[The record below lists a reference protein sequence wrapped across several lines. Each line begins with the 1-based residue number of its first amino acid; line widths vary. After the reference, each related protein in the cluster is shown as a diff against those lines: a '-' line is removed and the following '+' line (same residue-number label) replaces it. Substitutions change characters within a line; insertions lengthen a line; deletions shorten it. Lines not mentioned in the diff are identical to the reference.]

1 MARIALAIYHFLER
15 NKLLMYVLLFVS
27 FAAFI
32 YEGTKMTYE
41 EDITRLLPQPKN
53 EGGEDLVF
61 SNLKVKDKIY
71 LVFKPTSDS
80 VDYQTLAERCDEY
93 MDTLTTRDSSNK
105 YIADLLYKI
114 DNTVMMGAMD
124 YLSKSLPTYLE
135 YDDYVAIDSLL
146 APEAVKASME
156 RNAAMVYSP
165 MMGLSELVAR
175 DPLGM
180 KDVLLSKVG
189 KMKEGLGGSY
199 AMINQHFYTPDSA
212 LCVAFMSPGFASTDS
227 KKSAKLVTEME
238 DAIKEFASLH
248 PDVDIYYHGA
258 PVQSVYNSRQTKK
271 DLGGTLSIS
280 MVFICIVIW
289 FCFKNWDTL
298 PMLLLPVVYG
308 AFFALATLHM
318 YQGSMSLLALGIG
331 GVVLGVALSY
341 CLHVLVH
348 YKYVSD
354 PETVIKDQTT
364 PVILGCLTTIGAFMS
379 LMFTEASLLR
389 DFGKF
394 ASLALVGTT
403 FFSLVFLPHFFN
415 VNRNKKNEKAF
426 KKLEEINSYPFEK
439 KMWLIISI
447 FVISIICVFAK
458 NYVDFDTDLKNIG
471 YNEPRVL
478 ESQELLAEHSTKEY
492 RTIYYATIDEDL
504 DSALTFNK
512 TLYAELEN
520 QKTNKKVSSYGNT
533 ASLFITRAE
542 QLRRI
547 ETWNN
552 FWYGK
557 EKRAEKLNALMA
569 AECPKYGFS
578 MDFFQPFWGMLNTQY
593 EPTSLFESDAFPSG
607 LKSNMIEKTDG
618 KYILFTPVQL
628 KPSDKNEVTDRIVET
643 EVSGARRFVIID
655 PFYYTNALVE
665 IMNNDFTVALMISSI
680 FVFLVL
686 LFSFRSTTL
695 AAIGFVPMQLSWYIV
710 LGIMAILGIKFN
722 LVNIVISTFIYGI
735 GVDYSI
741 FIMDG
746 LLSNFRT
753 KKQLLVYH
761 KTAILFSAFVLIVG
775 ISSLLFATH
784 PAMKSIG
791 FATLVGMSAT
801 VIIAYSLQP
810 FLFYWFIKRP
820 TRNGRAPLTAYNLL
834 HPKSFFR
841 PNGMNDNQKL
851 INNYEYKGIEVERG
865 LKEELK
871 ATSFYKLFLKDVF
884 GTANV
889 LNYGSGAA
897 YLSYWYIL
905 KNESVNVF
913 SFDDDKDDLLTIAS
927 FCYLRNPR
935 MTFSTEID
943 DLASLPRNVENG
955 SFETDAPNNRFTTV
969 IINRSMPNSDTDM
982 LEIAKEA
989 NTVYIRKSVIDR
1001 FETSIIALDF
1011 DKSAEDDVFACYVKN
1026 NNHPKRYKL
1035 NN

>member
-1 MARIALAIYHFLER
+1 
-15 NKLLMYVLLFVS
+15 
-27 FAAFI
+27 
-32 YEGTKMTYE
+32 MTYE

-53 EGGEDLVF
+53 EHGENVVF

-71 LVFKPTSDS
+71 LVFKPNSDS
-80 VDYQTLAERCDEY
+80 IDHETLAARCDEY
-93 MDTLTTRDSSNK
+93 MDSLIVRDSANK
-105 YIADLLYKI
+105 YIADILYKI
-114 DNTVMMGAMD
+114 DNNVMMGAME
-124 YLSKSLPTYLE
+124 YLSKSLPIYLE
-135 YDDYVAIDSLL
+135 DEDYKAIDSLL
-146 APEAVKASME
+146 TPEAVKASME
-156 RNAAMVYSP
+156 RNAALVYSP
-165 MMGLSELVAR
+165 MMGLSDLVAR

-180 KDVLLSKVG
+180 KDVLLGKVD

-199 AMINQHFYTPDSA
+199 SMINQHFFTPDSA
-212 LCVAFMSPGFASTDS
+212 LCIAFMSPGFASTDS

-238 DAIKEFASLH
+238 DVIKDFVELH

-271 DLGGTLSIS
+271 DLAYTLSVS
-280 MVFICIVIW
+280 MIFICIVIC

-308 AFFALATLHM
+308 AFFSLATLHM

-403 FFSLVFLPHFFN
+403 FFSLVFLPHFFS

-439 KMWLIISI
+439 KTWLIISI
-447 FVISIICVFAK
+447 LVVSIICLFTKSLVE
-458 NYVDFDTDLKNIG
+458 FDTDLKNIG

-533 ASLFITRAE
+533 ASLFITTKE
-542 QLRRI
+542 QVRRI
-547 ETWNN
+547 EKWND

-557 EKRAEKLNALMA
+557 EKRAEKLNTMMA
-569 AECPKYGFS
+569 AECPQYGFS
-578 MDFFQPFWGMLNTQY
+578 MDFFQPFWGMLNAHY
-593 EPTSLFESDAFPSG
+593 EPTSLFESNAFPSS

-643 EVSGARRFVIID
+643 EVSGARRFIIID

-665 IMNNDFTVALMISSI
+665 IMNNDFNVALFISSI

-686 LFSFRSTTL
+686 LISFRSTTL
-695 AAIGFVPMQLSWYIV
+695 ALIGFIPMSLSWYIV
-710 LGIMAILGIKFN
+710 LGIMGILGIKFN

-791 FATLVGMSAT
+791 FSTLVGMSAT

-810 FLFYWFIKRP
+810 FLFYWFIKRR
-820 TRNGRAPLTAYNLL
+820 TRKGLAPVTLYNLM

-841 PNGMNDNQKL
+841 PNGMNDTQKL
-851 INNYEYKGIEVERG
+851 RNNYEYKGIDVEQG
-865 LKEELK
+865 LKDELI
-871 ATSFYKLFLKDVF
+871 ATTHYKLFLRDVF
-884 GTANV
+884 AAENV
-889 LNYGSGAA
+889 LNYGCGAA
-897 YLSYWYIL
+897 YLSYWFIL
-905 KNESVNVF
+905 KNDIVKVF

-927 FCYLRNPR
+927 FCYLRNSR
-935 MTFSTEID
+935 MTFSAEID
-943 DLASLPRNVENG
+943 DLATVPRNVENG
-955 SFETDAPNNRFTTV
+955 SFETDTPDNRFSIV
-969 IINRSMPNSDTDM
+969 IINRSLPNTDADM
-982 LEIAKEA
+982 LEIASKA
-989 NTVYIRKSVIDR
+989 KIIYVRKDVLDTFASSVSNLGFIQ
-1001 FETSIIALDF
+1001 T
-1011 DKSAEDDVFACYVKN
+1011 AEDDVFVRYEKN
-1026 NNHPKRYKL
+1026 
-1035 NN
+1035 

>member
-1 MARIALAIYHFLER
+1 MASIALAIYRFLER
-15 NKLLMYVLLFVS
+15 NRLLMYVLLFVS
-27 FAAFI
+27 FAFFF

-53 EGGEDLVF
+53 EHGENVVF

-71 LVFKPTSDS
+71 LVFKPNSDS
-80 VDYQTLAERCDEY
+80 IDHETLAARCDEY
-93 MDTLTTRDSSNK
+93 MDSLIVRDSANK
-105 YIADLLYKI
+105 YIADILYKI
-114 DNTVMMGAMD
+114 DNNVMMGAME
-124 YLSKSLPTYLE
+124 YLSKSLPIYLE
-135 YDDYVAIDSLL
+135 DEDYKAIDSLL
-146 APEAVKASME
+146 TPEAVKASME
-156 RNAAMVYSP
+156 RNAALVYSP
-165 MMGLSELVAR
+165 MMGLSDLVAR

-180 KDVLLSKVG
+180 KDVLLGKVD

-199 AMINQHFYTPDSA
+199 SMINQHFFTPDSA
-212 LCVAFMSPGFASTDS
+212 LCIAFMSPGFASTDS

-238 DAIKEFASLH
+238 DVIKDFVELH

-271 DLGGTLSIS
+271 DLAYTLSVS
-280 MVFICIVIW
+280 MIFICIVIC

-308 AFFALATLHM
+308 AFFSLATLHM

-403 FFSLVFLPHFFN
+403 FFSLVFLPHFFS

-439 KMWLIISI
+439 KTWLIISI
-447 FVISIICVFAK
+447 LVVSIICLFTKSLVE
-458 NYVDFDTDLKNIG
+458 FDTDLKNIG

-478 ESQELLAEHSTKEY
+478 ESQELLADHSTKEY
-492 RTIYYATIDEDL
+492 RTVYYATIDEDL

-533 ASLFITRAE
+533 ASLFVTTKD
-542 QLRRI
+542 QVRRI
-547 ETWNN
+547 EKWND

-557 EKRAEKLNALMA
+557 DRRAEKLNKMMA
-569 AECPKYGFS
+569 AECPQYGFS
-578 MDFFQPFWGMLNTQY
+578 MDFFQPFWGMLNTHY
-593 EPTSLFESDAFPSG
+593 EPTSLFESNAFPSS

-643 EVSGARRFVIID
+643 EVSGARRFIIID

-665 IMNNDFTVALMISSI
+665 IMNNDFNVALFISSI

-686 LFSFRSTTL
+686 LISFRSTTL
-695 AAIGFVPMQLSWYIV
+695 ALIGFIPMSLSWYIV
-710 LGIMAILGIKFN
+710 LGIMGILEIKFN

-791 FATLVGMSAT
+791 FSTLVGMSAT

-810 FLFYWFIKRP
+810 FLFYWFIKRR
-820 TRNGRAPLTAYNLL
+820 TRKGLAPVTLYNLM

-841 PNGMNDNQKL
+841 PNGMNDSQKL
-851 INNYEYKGIEVERG
+851 RNNYEYKGISVEQG
-865 LKEELK
+865 LKDELV
-871 ATSFYKLFLKDVF
+871 ATTHYKLFLRDVF
-884 GTANV
+884 AAENV
-889 LNYGSGAA
+889 LNYGCGAA
-897 YLSYWYIL
+897 YLSYWFIL
-905 KNESVNVF
+905 KNDIVKVF
-913 SFDDDKDDLLTIAS
+913 SFDDDNDDLLTIAS

-943 DLASLPRNVENG
+943 DLATVPRNVENG
-955 SFETDAPNNRFTTV
+955 SFEFDKPDNRFSIV
-969 IINRSMPNSDTDM
+969 IINRSLPNTDADM
-982 LEIAKEA
+982 LEIASKA
-989 NTVYIRKSVIDR
+989 KIIYVRKSV
-1001 FETSIIALDF
+1001 LDTF
-1011 DKSAEDDVFACYVKN
+1011 ASSVSNLGFIQTAEDDVFVRYEKN
-1026 NNHPKRYKL
+1026 
-1035 NN
+1035 

>member
-1 MARIALAIYHFLER
+1 MASIALAIYRFLER
-15 NKLLMYVLLFVS
+15 NRLLMYVLLFVS
-27 FAAFI
+27 FAFFF

-53 EGGEDLVF
+53 EHGENVVF

-71 LVFKPTSDS
+71 LVFKPNSDS
-80 VDYQTLAERCDEY
+80 IDHETLAARCDEY
-93 MDTLTTRDSSNK
+93 MDSLIVRDSANK
-105 YIADLLYKI
+105 YIADILYKI
-114 DNTVMMGAMD
+114 DNNVMMGAME
-124 YLSKSLPTYLE
+124 YLSKSLPIYLE
-135 YDDYVAIDSLL
+135 DEDYKAIDSLL
-146 APEAVKASME
+146 TPEAVKASME
-156 RNAAMVYSP
+156 RNAALVYSP
-165 MMGLSELVAR
+165 MMGLSDLVAR

-180 KDVLLSKVG
+180 KDVLLGKVD

-199 AMINQHFYTPDSA
+199 SMINQHFFTPDSA
-212 LCVAFMSPGFASTDS
+212 LCIAFMSPGFASTDS

-238 DAIKEFASLH
+238 DVIKDFVELH

-271 DLGGTLSIS
+271 DLAYTLSVS
-280 MVFICIVIW
+280 MIFICIVIC

-308 AFFALATLHM
+308 AFFSLATLHM

-403 FFSLVFLPHFFN
+403 FFSLVFLPHFFS

-439 KMWLIISI
+439 KTWLIISI
-447 FVISIICVFAK
+447 LVVSIICLFTKSLVE
-458 NYVDFDTDLKNIG
+458 FDTDLKNIG

-478 ESQELLAEHSTKEY
+478 ESQELLADHSTKEY
-492 RTIYYATIDEDL
+492 RTVYYATIDEDL

-533 ASLFITRAE
+533 ASLFVTTKD
-542 QLRRI
+542 QVRRI
-547 ETWNN
+547 EKWND

-557 EKRAEKLNALMA
+557 DRRAEKLNKMMA
-569 AECPKYGFS
+569 AECPQYGFS
-578 MDFFQPFWGMLNTQY
+578 MDFFQPFWGMLNTHY
-593 EPTSLFESDAFPSG
+593 EPTSLFESNAFPSS

-628 KPSDKNEVTDRIVET
+628 KPDDKNEVTDRIVET
-643 EVSGARRFVIID
+643 EVSGARRFIIID

-665 IMNNDFTVALMISSI
+665 IMNNDFNVALFISSI

-686 LFSFRSTTL
+686 LISFRSTTL
-695 AAIGFVPMQLSWYIV
+695 ALIGFIPMSLSWYIV
-710 LGIMAILGIKFN
+710 LGIMGILEIKFN

-791 FATLVGMSAT
+791 FSTLVGMSAT

-810 FLFYWFIKRP
+810 FLFYWFIKRR
-820 TRNGRAPLTAYNLL
+820 TRKGLAPVTLYNLM

-841 PNGMNDNQKL
+841 PNGMNDSQKL
-851 INNYEYKGIEVERG
+851 RNNYEYKGISVEQG
-865 LKEELK
+865 LKDELV
-871 ATSFYKLFLKDVF
+871 ATTHYKLFLRDVF
-884 GTANV
+884 AAENV
-889 LNYGSGAA
+889 LNYGCGAA
-897 YLSYWYIL
+897 YLSYWFIL
-905 KNESVNVF
+905 KNDIVKVF

-943 DLASLPRNVENG
+943 DLATVPRNVENG
-955 SFETDAPNNRFTTV
+955 SFEFDKPDNRFSIV
-969 IINRSMPNSDTDM
+969 IINRSLPNTDADM
-982 LEIAKEA
+982 LEIASKA
-989 NTVYIRKSVIDR
+989 KIIYVRKDVLDTFASSVSNLGFIQ
-1001 FETSIIALDF
+1001 T
-1011 DKSAEDDVFACYVKN
+1011 AEDDVFVRYEKN
-1026 NNHPKRYKL
+1026 
-1035 NN
+1035 

>member
-1 MARIALAIYHFLER
+1 
-15 NKLLMYVLLFVS
+15 
-27 FAAFI
+27 
-32 YEGTKMTYE
+32 MTYE

-53 EGGEDLVF
+53 ENGENLVF

-71 LVFKPTSDS
+71 LLFQPKADS
-80 VDYQTLAERCDEY
+80 VGVERMSELCDEY
-93 MDTLTTRDSSNK
+93 MQSLLDRDSSTH
-105 YIADLLYKI
+105 YIADALYKV
-114 DNTVMMGAMD
+114 DQSVMMGAVD
-124 YLSKSLPTYLE
+124 YLTQSLPVYLE
-135 YDDYVAIDSLL
+135 DEDYESIENLIE
-146 APEAVKASME
+146 PESVRASMQ
-156 RNAAMVYSP
+156 RNQEMVYSP
-165 MMGLSELVAR
+165 MGMMMMDLVSR

-180 KDVLLSKVG
+180 KDVLIGKVG

-199 AMINQHFYTPDSA
+199 TMINQHFYTPDSA
-212 LCVAFMSPGFASTDS
+212 LCVGFLSPGFASTDS
-227 KKSAKLVTEME
+227 KKSTKLISMME
-238 DAIKEFASLH
+238 DAINDFLEIH
-248 PDVDIYYHGA
+248 PEVDVYYHGA

-271 DLGGTLSIS
+271 DLAGTLSVS
-280 MVFICIVIW
+280 MIFICIAIW

-298 PMLLLPVVYG
+298 PMLLMPVLYG
-308 AFFALATLHM
+308 TFFALAVL
-318 YQGSMSLLALGIG
+318 YLWQGTMSLLALGIG

-403 FFSLVFLPHFFN
+403 FFSLVFLPHFFS

-426 KKLEEINSYPFEK
+426 KKLEAFNSYPFEK
-439 KMWLIISI
+439 KMWLIFSI
-447 FVISIICVFAK
+447 IVISIICLFTKSLVE
-458 NYVDFDTDLKNIG
+458 FDTDLKNIG

-478 ESQELLAEHSTKEY
+478 ESQKILADHSTKEY
-492 RTIYYATIDEDL
+492 RTIYYATIDENL
-504 DSALTFNK
+504 DSALTFNN

-520 QKTNKKVSSYGNT
+520 QKSNKKVASYGT
-533 ASLFITRAE
+533 TSSLFIPTDV
-542 QLRRI
+542 QLKRI
-547 ETWNN
+547 EKWNK
-552 FWYGK
+552 FWNGK
-557 EKRAEKLNALMA
+557 EKRAEKLKATMA
-569 AECPKYGFS
+569 AECVKYDFT
-578 MDFFQPFWGMLNTQY
+578 MDLFQPFLDMLDKQF
-593 EPTSLFESDAFPSG
+593 EPTSLYEADVLPSG
-607 LKSNMIEKTDG
+607 LKSNMVEYTDG

-628 KPSDKNEVTDRIVET
+628 KLEDKNFVTDRIVET
-643 EVSGARRFVIID
+643 EVAGARRFVIID

-665 IMNNDFTVALMISSI
+665 IMNNDFDIALFISSI

-686 LFSFRSTTL
+686 LVSFRSTTL
-695 AAIGFVPMQLSWYIV
+695 ALIGFLPMTLSWYIV
-710 LGIMAILGIKFN
+710 LGVMAILGVKFN

-753 KKQLLVYH
+753 RKQLLVYH

-791 FATLVGMSAT
+791 FSTLIGMSAT

-810 FLFYWFIKRP
+810 FLFYWFIKRR
-820 TRNGRAPLTAYNLL
+820 TRKGLAPVTAYNLF

-841 PNGMNDNQKL
+841 PNGMNDAQKL
-851 INNYEYKGIEVERG
+851 INNYEYKGINVEKGLREEVE
-865 LKEELK
+865 
-871 ATSFYKLFLKDVF
+871 ATTHYKLFLRDVF
-884 GTANV
+884 GADNV
-889 LNYGSGAA
+889 LNYGCGAA
-897 YLSYWYIL
+897 YLSYWFIL
-905 KNESVNVF
+905 KNETVKVF
-913 SFDDDKDDLLTIAS
+913 SFDDDKDELLTIAS

-943 DLASLPRNVENG
+943 DLSSLPRNIENG
-955 SFETDAPNNRFTTV
+955 SFETASPDNRFSIV
-969 IINRSMPNSDTDM
+969 IINRSLPNSDADM
-982 LEIAKEA
+982 LEITKNAK
-989 NTVYIRKSVIDR
+989 VVFVRKSVLDS
-1001 FETSIIALDF
+1001 FESAVTKLGF
-1011 DKSAEDDVFACYVKN
+1011 EMTAEDDVFV
-1026 NNHPKRYKL
+1026 RYAKK
-1035 NN
+1035 

>member
-1 MARIALAIYHFLER
+1 MASIALAIYRFLER
-15 NKLLMYVLLFVS
+15 NRLLMYVLLFVS
-27 FAAFI
+27 FAFFF

-53 EGGEDLVF
+53 EHGENVVF

-71 LVFKPTSDS
+71 LVFKPNSDS
-80 VDYQTLAERCDEY
+80 IDHETLAARCDEY
-93 MDTLTTRDSSNK
+93 MDSLIVRDSANK
-105 YIADLLYKI
+105 YIADILYKI
-114 DNTVMMGAMD
+114 DNNVMMGAME
-124 YLSKSLPTYLE
+124 YLSKSLPIYLE
-135 YDDYVAIDSLL
+135 DEDYKAIDSLL
-146 APEAVKASME
+146 TPEAVKASME
-156 RNAAMVYSP
+156 RNAALVYSP
-165 MMGLSELVAR
+165 MMGLSDLVAR

-180 KDVLLSKVG
+180 KDVLLGKVD

-199 AMINQHFYTPDSA
+199 SMINQHFFTPDSA
-212 LCVAFMSPGFASTDS
+212 LCIAFMSPGFASTDS

-238 DAIKEFASLH
+238 DVIKDFVELH

-271 DLGGTLSIS
+271 DLAYTLSVS
-280 MVFICIVIW
+280 MIFICIVIC

-308 AFFALATLHM
+308 AFFSLATLHM

-403 FFSLVFLPHFFN
+403 FFSLVFLPHFFS

-439 KMWLIISI
+439 KTWLIISI
-447 FVISIICVFAK
+447 LVVSIICLFTK
-458 NYVDFDTDLKNIG
+458 SLVDFDTDLKNIG

-533 ASLFITRAE
+533 ASLFITTKE
-542 QLRRI
+542 QVRRI
-547 ETWNN
+547 EKWND

-557 EKRAEKLNALMA
+557 EKRAEKLNTMMA
-569 AECPKYGFS
+569 AECPQYGFS
-578 MDFFQPFWGMLNTQY
+578 MDFFQPFWGMLNANY
-593 EPTSLFESDAFPSG
+593 EPTSLFESNAFPSS

-643 EVSGARRFVIID
+643 EVSGARRFIIID

-665 IMNNDFTVALMISSI
+665 IMNNDFNVALFISSI

-686 LFSFRSTTL
+686 LISFRSTTL
-695 AAIGFVPMQLSWYIV
+695 ALIGFIPMSLSWYIV
-710 LGIMAILGIKFN
+710 LGIMGILGIKFN

-791 FATLVGMSAT
+791 FSTLVGMSAT

-810 FLFYWFIKRP
+810 FLFYWFIKRR
-820 TRNGRAPLTAYNLL
+820 TRKGLAPVTLYNLM

-841 PNGMNDNQKL
+841 PNGMNDTQKL
-851 INNYEYKGIEVERG
+851 RNNYEYKGIDVEQG
-865 LKEELK
+865 LKDELI
-871 ATSFYKLFLKDVF
+871 ATTHYKLFLRDVF
-884 GTANV
+884 AAENV
-889 LNYGSGAA
+889 LNYGCGAA
-897 YLSYWYIL
+897 YLSYWFIL
-905 KNESVNVF
+905 KNDIVKVF

-927 FCYLRNPR
+927 FCYLRNSR
-935 MTFSTEID
+935 MTFSAEID
-943 DLASLPRNVENG
+943 DLATVPRNVENG
-955 SFETDAPNNRFTTV
+955 SFETDTPDNRFSIV
-969 IINRSMPNSDTDM
+969 IINRSLPNTDADM
-982 LEIAKEA
+982 LEIASKA
-989 NTVYIRKSVIDR
+989 KIIYVRKDVLDTFASSVNNIG
-1001 FETSIIALDF
+1001 FIQT
-1011 DKSAEDDVFACYVKN
+1011 AEDDVFVRYEKN
-1026 NNHPKRYKL
+1026 
-1035 NN
+1035 

>member
-1 MARIALAIYHFLER
+1 MARIALAIYRFLER
-15 NKLLMYVLLFVS
+15 NRLLMYVLLFVS
-27 FAAFI
+27 FAFFF

-53 EGGEDLVF
+53 EHGENVVF

-71 LVFKPTSDS
+71 LVFKPNSDTI
-80 VDYQTLAERCDEY
+80 DHETLAARCDEY
-93 MDTLTTRDSSNK
+93 MDSLIVRDSANK
-105 YIADLLYKI
+105 YIADILYKI
-114 DNTVMMGAMD
+114 DNTVMMGAME
-124 YLSKSLPTYLE
+124 YLSKSLPIYLE
-135 YDDYVAIDSLL
+135 DEDYKAIDSLL
-146 APEAVKASME
+146 TPEAVKASME
-156 RNAAMVYSP
+156 RNAALVYSP
-165 MMGLSELVAR
+165 MMGLSDLVAR

-180 KDVLLSKVG
+180 KDVLLGKVD

-199 AMINQHFYTPDSA
+199 TMLNQHFFTPDSA
-212 LCVAFMSPGFASTDS
+212 LCIAFMSPGFASTDS

-238 DAIKEFASLH
+238 DAIKDFVELH

-271 DLGGTLSIS
+271 DLAYTLSVS
-280 MVFICIVIW
+280 MIFICIVIC

-403 FFSLVFLPHFFN
+403 FFSLVFLPHFFS

-439 KMWLIISI
+439 KTWLIISI
-447 FVISIICVFAK
+447 LVISIICLFTKSLVE
-458 NYVDFDTDLKNIG
+458 FDTDLKNIG

-492 RTIYYATIDEDL
+492 RTVYYATIDEDL

-520 QKTNKKVSSYGNT
+520 QKSNKKVSSYGNT
-533 ASLFITRAE
+533 ASLFITTKE
-542 QLRRI
+542 QVRRI
-547 ETWNN
+547 EKWND

-557 EKRAEKLNALMA
+557 EKRAEKLNVMMA
-569 AECPKYGFS
+569 AECPQYGFS
-578 MDFFQPFWGMLNTQY
+578 MDFFQPFWGMLNAHY
-593 EPTSLFESDAFPSG
+593 EPTSLFESDAFPSS

-628 KPSDKNEVTDRIVET
+628 KPSDKNEVTDRIVDT
-643 EVSGARRFVIID
+643 EVSGANRFIIID

-665 IMNNDFTVALMISSI
+665 IMNNDFNVALFISSI

-686 LFSFRSTTL
+686 LISFRSTTL
-695 AAIGFVPMQLSWYIV
+695 ALIGFIPMSLSWYIV
-710 LGIMAILGIKFN
+710 LGIMGIFGIKFN

-791 FATLVGMSAT
+791 FSTLVGMSAT

-810 FLFYWFIKRP
+810 FLFYWFIKRR
-820 TRNGRAPLTAYNLL
+820 TRKGLAPVTLYNLM

-841 PNGMNDNQKL
+841 PNGMNDTQKL
-851 INNYEYKGIEVERG
+851 RNNYEYKGIEIEQNLR
-865 LKEELK
+865 EELA
-871 ATSFYKLFLKDVF
+871 ATTHYKLFLRDVF
-884 GTANV
+884 AAENV
-889 LNYGSGAA
+889 LNYGCGAA
-897 YLSYWYIL
+897 YLSYWFIL
-905 KNESVNVF
+905 KNDIVRVF

-927 FCYLRNPR
+927 FCYLRNSR

-943 DLASLPRNVENG
+943 DLATLPRNVENG
-955 SFETDAPNNRFTTV
+955 SFETYTPDNRFSIV
-969 IINRSMPNSDTDM
+969 IINRSLPSTDADM
-982 LEIAKEA
+982 LEIASKA
-989 NTVYIRKSVIDR
+989 KIIYVRKDVLDTFASSVSNLG
-1001 FETSIIALDF
+1001 FSQT
-1011 DKSAEDDVFACYVKN
+1011 AEDDVFV
-1026 NNHPKRYKL
+1026 RYEKD
-1035 NN
+1035 

>member
-1 MARIALAIYHFLER
+1 MASIALAIYRFLER
-15 NKLLMYVLLFVS
+15 NRLLMYVLLFVS
-27 FAAFI
+27 FAFFF

-53 EGGEDLVF
+53 EHGENVVF

-71 LVFKPTSDS
+71 LVFKPNSDS
-80 VDYQTLAERCDEY
+80 IDHETLAARCDEY
-93 MDTLTTRDSSNK
+93 MDSLIVRDSANK
-105 YIADLLYKI
+105 YIADILYKI
-114 DNTVMMGAMD
+114 DNNVMMGAME
-124 YLSKSLPTYLE
+124 YLSKSLPIYLE
-135 YDDYVAIDSLL
+135 DEDYKAIDSLL
-146 APEAVKASME
+146 TPETVKASME
-156 RNAAMVYSP
+156 RNAALVYSP
-165 MMGLSELVAR
+165 MMGLSDLVAR

-180 KDVLLSKVG
+180 KDVLLGKVD

-199 AMINQHFYTPDSA
+199 SMINQHFFTPDSA
-212 LCVAFMSPGFASTDS
+212 LCIAFMSPGFASTDS

-238 DAIKEFASLH
+238 DVIKDFVELH

-271 DLGGTLSIS
+271 DLAYTLSVS
-280 MVFICIVIW
+280 MIFICIVIC

-403 FFSLVFLPHFFN
+403 FFSLVFLPHFFS

-439 KMWLIISI
+439 KTWLIISI
-447 FVISIICVFAK
+447 LVVSIICLFTKSLVE
-458 NYVDFDTDLKNIG
+458 FDTDLKNIG

-533 ASLFITRAE
+533 ASLFITTKE
-542 QLRRI
+542 QVRRI
-547 ETWNN
+547 EKWND

-557 EKRAEKLNALMA
+557 DKRAEKLNTMMA
-569 AECPKYGFS
+569 AECPQYGFS
-578 MDFFQPFWGMLNTQY
+578 MDFFQPFWGMLNAHY
-593 EPTSLFESDAFPSG
+593 EPTSLFESNAFPSS

-643 EVSGARRFVIID
+643 EVSGARRFIIID

-665 IMNNDFTVALMISSI
+665 IMNNDFNVALFISSI

-686 LFSFRSTTL
+686 LISFRSTTL
-695 AAIGFVPMQLSWYIV
+695 ALIGFIPMSLSWYIV
-710 LGIMAILGIKFN
+710 LGIMGILGIKFN

-791 FATLVGMSAT
+791 FSTLVGMSAT

-810 FLFYWFIKRP
+810 FLFYWFIKRR
-820 TRNGRAPLTAYNLL
+820 TRKGLAPVTLYNLM

-841 PNGMNDNQKL
+841 PNGMNDSQKL
-851 INNYEYKGIEVERG
+851 RNNYEYKGIDVEQG
-865 LKEELK
+865 LKDELT
-871 ATSFYKLFLKDVF
+871 ATTHYKLFLRDVF
-884 GTANV
+884 AAENV
-889 LNYGSGAA
+889 LNYGCGAA
-897 YLSYWYIL
+897 YLSYWFIL
-905 KNESVNVF
+905 KNDIVKVF

-927 FCYLRNPR
+927 FCYLRNSR

-943 DLASLPRNVENG
+943 DLATVPRNVENG
-955 SFETDAPNNRFTTV
+955 SFEFDKPDNRFSIV
-969 IINRSMPNSDTDM
+969 IINRSLPNTDTDM
-982 LEIAKEA
+982 LEIASKA
-989 NTVYIRKSVIDR
+989 KIIYVRKS
-1001 FETSIIALDF
+1001 ALDTF
-1011 DKSAEDDVFACYVKN
+1011 ASSVSNLGFIQTAEDDVFVRYEKN
-1026 NNHPKRYKL
+1026 
-1035 NN
+1035 

>member
-1 MARIALAIYHFLER
+1 
-15 NKLLMYVLLFVS
+15 
-27 FAAFI
+27 
-32 YEGTKMTYE
+32 
-41 EDITRLLPQPKN
+41 
-53 EGGEDLVF
+53 
-61 SNLKVKDKIY
+61 
-71 LVFKPTSDS
+71 
-80 VDYQTLAERCDEY
+80 
-93 MDTLTTRDSSNK
+93 
-105 YIADLLYKI
+105 
-114 DNTVMMGAMD
+114 
-124 YLSKSLPTYLE
+124 
-135 YDDYVAIDSLL
+135 
-146 APEAVKASME
+146 
-156 RNAAMVYSP
+156 
-165 MMGLSELVAR
+165 
-175 DPLGM
+175 
-180 KDVLLSKVG
+180 
-189 KMKEGLGGSY
+189 
-199 AMINQHFYTPDSA
+199 
-212 LCVAFMSPGFASTDS
+212 
-227 KKSAKLVTEME
+227 ME
-238 DAIKEFASLH
+238 DAIKDFVELH

-271 DLGGTLSIS
+271 DLAYTLSVS
-280 MVFICIVIW
+280 MIFICIVIC

-403 FFSLVFLPHFFN
+403 FFSLVFLPHFFS

-439 KMWLIISI
+439 KTWLIISI
-447 FVISIICVFAK
+447 LVISIICLFTKSLVE
-458 NYVDFDTDLKNIG
+458 FDTDLKNIG

-492 RTIYYATIDEDL
+492 RTVYYATIDEDL

-533 ASLFITRAE
+533 ASLFITTKE
-542 QLRRI
+542 QVRRI
-547 ETWNN
+547 EKWND

-557 EKRAEKLNALMA
+557 EKRAEKLNVMMA
-569 AECPKYGFS
+569 AECPQYGFS
-578 MDFFQPFWGMLNTQY
+578 MDFFQPFWGMLNAHY
-593 EPTSLFESDAFPSG
+593 EPTSLFESDAFPSS

-628 KPSDKNEVTDRIVET
+628 KPSDKNEVTDRIVDT
-643 EVSGARRFVIID
+643 EVSGANRFIIID

-665 IMNNDFTVALMISSI
+665 IMNNDFNVALFISSI

-686 LFSFRSTTL
+686 LISFRSTTL
-695 AAIGFVPMQLSWYIV
+695 ALIGFIPMSLSWYIV
-710 LGIMAILGIKFN
+710 LGIMGIFQIKFN

-791 FATLVGMSAT
+791 FSTLVGMSAT

-810 FLFYWFIKRP
+810 FLFYWFIKRR
-820 TRNGRAPLTAYNLL
+820 TRKGLAPVTLYNLM

-841 PNGMNDNQKL
+841 PNGMNDTQKL
-851 INNYEYKGIEVERG
+851 RNNYEYKGIEIEQNLR
-865 LKEELK
+865 EELA
-871 ATSFYKLFLKDVF
+871 ATTHYKLFLRDVF
-884 GTANV
+884 AAENV
-889 LNYGSGAA
+889 LNYGCGAA
-897 YLSYWYIL
+897 YLSYWFIL
-905 KNESVNVF
+905 KNDIVRVF

-927 FCYLRNPR
+927 FCYLRNSR

-943 DLASLPRNVENG
+943 DLATLPRNVENG
-955 SFETDAPNNRFTTV
+955 SFETYIPDNRFSIV
-969 IINRSMPNSDTDM
+969 IINRSLPSTDADM
-982 LEIAKEA
+982 LEIASKA
-989 NTVYIRKSVIDR
+989 KIIYVRKDVLDTFASSVSNLG
-1001 FETSIIALDF
+1001 FSQT
-1011 DKSAEDDVFACYVKN
+1011 AEDDVFVRYEKN
-1026 NNHPKRYKL
+1026 
-1035 NN
+1035 

>member
-1 MARIALAIYHFLER
+1 MASIALAIYRFLER
-15 NKLLMYVLLFVS
+15 NRLLMYVLLFVS
-27 FAAFI
+27 FAFFF

-53 EGGEDLVF
+53 EHGENVVF

-71 LVFKPTSDS
+71 LVFKPNSDS
-80 VDYQTLAERCDEY
+80 IDHETLAARCDEY
-93 MDTLTTRDSSNK
+93 MDSLIVRDSANK
-105 YIADLLYKI
+105 YIADILYKI
-114 DNTVMMGAMD
+114 DNNVMMGAME
-124 YLSKSLPTYLE
+124 YLSKSLPIYLE
-135 YDDYVAIDSLL
+135 DEDYKAIDSLL
-146 APEAVKASME
+146 TPEAVKASME
-156 RNAAMVYSP
+156 RNAALVYSP
-165 MMGLSELVAR
+165 MMGLSDLVAR

-180 KDVLLSKVG
+180 KDVLLGKVD

-199 AMINQHFYTPDSA
+199 SMINQHFFTPDSA
-212 LCVAFMSPGFASTDS
+212 LCIAFMSPGFASTDS

-238 DAIKEFASLH
+238 DVIKDFVELH

-271 DLGGTLSIS
+271 DLAYTLSVS
-280 MVFICIVIW
+280 MIFICIVIC

-308 AFFALATLHM
+308 AFFSLATLHM

-403 FFSLVFLPHFFN
+403 FFSLVFLPHFFS

-439 KMWLIISI
+439 KTWLIISI
-447 FVISIICVFAK
+447 LVVSIICLFTKSLVK
-458 NYVDFDTDLKNIG
+458 FDTDLKNIG

-492 RTIYYATIDEDL
+492 RTVYYATIDEDL

-533 ASLFITRAE
+533 ASLFVTTKD
-542 QLRRI
+542 QVRRI
-547 ETWNN
+547 EKWND

-557 EKRAEKLNALMA
+557 DRRAEKLNKMMA
-569 AECPKYGFS
+569 AECPQYGFS
-578 MDFFQPFWGMLNTQY
+578 MDFFQPFWGILNTHY
-593 EPTSLFESDAFPSG
+593 EPTSLFESNAFPSS

-643 EVSGARRFVIID
+643 EVSGARRFIIID

-665 IMNNDFTVALMISSI
+665 IMNNDFNVALFISSI

-686 LFSFRSTTL
+686 LISFRSTTL
-695 AAIGFVPMQLSWYIV
+695 ALIGFIPMSLSWYIV
-710 LGIMAILGIKFN
+710 LGIMGILGIKFN

-791 FATLVGMSAT
+791 FSTLVGMSAT

-810 FLFYWFIKRP
+810 FLFYWFIKRR
-820 TRNGRAPLTAYNLL
+820 TRKGLAPVTLYNLM

-841 PNGMNDNQKL
+841 PNGMNDSQKL
-851 INNYEYKGIEVERG
+851 RNNYEYKGINVEQG
-865 LKEELK
+865 LKDELT
-871 ATSFYKLFLKDVF
+871 ATTHYKLFLRDVF
-884 GTANV
+884 AAENV
-889 LNYGSGAA
+889 LNYGCGAA
-897 YLSYWYIL
+897 YLSYWFIL
-905 KNESVNVF
+905 KNDIVKVF

-927 FCYLRNPR
+927 FCYLRNSR

-943 DLASLPRNVENG
+943 DLATVPRNVENG
-955 SFETDAPNNRFTTV
+955 SFEFDKPDNRFSIV
-969 IINRSMPNSDTDM
+969 IINRSLPNTDTDM
-982 LEIAKEA
+982 LEIASKA
-989 NTVYIRKSVIDR
+989 KIIYVRKS
-1001 FETSIIALDF
+1001 ALDTF
-1011 DKSAEDDVFACYVKN
+1011 ASSVNNIGFIQTAEDDVFVRYEKN
-1026 NNHPKRYKL
+1026 
-1035 NN
+1035 

>member
-1 MARIALAIYHFLER
+1 MASIALAIYRFLER
-15 NKLLMYVLLFVS
+15 NRLLMYVLLFVS
-27 FAAFI
+27 FAFFF

-53 EGGEDLVF
+53 EHGENVVF

-71 LVFKPTSDS
+71 LVFKPNSDS
-80 VDYQTLAERCDEY
+80 IDHETLAARCDEY
-93 MDTLTTRDSSNK
+93 MDSLIVRDSANK
-105 YIADLLYKI
+105 YIADILYKI
-114 DNTVMMGAMD
+114 DNNVMMGAME
-124 YLSKSLPTYLE
+124 YLSKSLPIYLE
-135 YDDYVAIDSLL
+135 DEDYKAIDSLL
-146 APEAVKASME
+146 TPEAVKASME
-156 RNAAMVYSP
+156 RNAALVYSP
-165 MMGLSELVAR
+165 MMGLSDLVAR

-180 KDVLLSKVG
+180 KDVLLGKVD

-199 AMINQHFYTPDSA
+199 SMINQHFFTPDSA
-212 LCVAFMSPGFASTDS
+212 LCIAFMSPGFASTDS

-238 DAIKEFASLH
+238 DVIKDFVELH

-271 DLGGTLSIS
+271 DLAYTLSVS
-280 MVFICIVIW
+280 MIFICIVIC

-308 AFFALATLHM
+308 AFFSLATLHM

-403 FFSLVFLPHFFN
+403 FFSLVFLPHFFS

-439 KMWLIISI
+439 KTWLIISI
-447 FVISIICVFAK
+447 LVVSIICLFTKSLVE
-458 NYVDFDTDLKNIG
+458 FDTDLKNIG

-533 ASLFITRAE
+533 ASLFITTKE
-542 QLRRI
+542 QVRRI
-547 ETWNN
+547 EKWND

-557 EKRAEKLNALMA
+557 DKRAEKLNTMMA
-569 AECPKYGFS
+569 AECPQYGFS
-578 MDFFQPFWGMLNTQY
+578 MDFFQPFWGMLNAHY
-593 EPTSLFESDAFPSG
+593 EPTSLFESNAFPSS

-643 EVSGARRFVIID
+643 EVSGARRFIIID

-665 IMNNDFTVALMISSI
+665 IMNNDFNVALFISSI

-686 LFSFRSTTL
+686 LISFRSTTL
-695 AAIGFVPMQLSWYIV
+695 ALIGFIPMSLSWYIV
-710 LGIMAILGIKFN
+710 LGIMGILGIKFN

-791 FATLVGMSAT
+791 FSTLVGMSAT

-810 FLFYWFIKRP
+810 FLFYWFIKRR
-820 TRNGRAPLTAYNLL
+820 TRKGLAPVTLYNLM

-841 PNGMNDNQKL
+841 PNGMNDTQKL
-851 INNYEYKGIEVERG
+851 RNNYEYKGIDVEQG
-865 LKEELK
+865 LKDELT
-871 ATSFYKLFLKDVF
+871 ATTHYKLFLRDVF
-884 GTANV
+884 AAENV
-889 LNYGSGAA
+889 LNYGCGAA
-897 YLSYWYIL
+897 YLSYWFIL
-905 KNESVNVF
+905 KNDIVKVF

-927 FCYLRNPR
+927 FCYLRNSR
-935 MTFSTEID
+935 MTFSAEID
-943 DLASLPRNVENG
+943 DLATVPRNVENG
-955 SFETDAPNNRFTTV
+955 SFETDTPDNRFSIV
-969 IINRSMPNSDTDM
+969 IINRSLPNTDADM
-982 LEIAKEA
+982 LEIASKA
-989 NTVYIRKSVIDR
+989 KIIYVRKDVLDTFASSVSNLGFIQ
-1001 FETSIIALDF
+1001 T
-1011 DKSAEDDVFACYVKN
+1011 AEDDVFVRYEKN
-1026 NNHPKRYKL
+1026 
-1035 NN
+1035 

>member
-1 MARIALAIYHFLER
+1 MASIALAIYRFLER
-15 NKLLMYVLLFVS
+15 NRLLMYVLLFVS
-27 FAAFI
+27 FAFFF

-53 EGGEDLVF
+53 EHGENVVF

-71 LVFKPTSDS
+71 LVFKPNSDS
-80 VDYQTLAERCDEY
+80 IDHETLAARCDEY
-93 MDTLTTRDSSNK
+93 MDSLIVRDSANK
-105 YIADLLYKI
+105 YIADILYKI
-114 DNTVMMGAMD
+114 DNNVMMGAME
-124 YLSKSLPTYLE
+124 YLSKSLPIYLE
-135 YDDYVAIDSLL
+135 DEDYKAIDSLL
-146 APEAVKASME
+146 TPEAVKASME
-156 RNAAMVYSP
+156 RNAALVYSP
-165 MMGLSELVAR
+165 MMGLSDLVAR

-180 KDVLLSKVG
+180 KDVLLGKVD

-199 AMINQHFYTPDSA
+199 SMINQHFFTPDSA
-212 LCVAFMSPGFASTDS
+212 LCIAFMSPGFASTDS

-238 DAIKEFASLH
+238 DVIKDFVELH

-271 DLGGTLSIS
+271 DLAYTLSVS
-280 MVFICIVIW
+280 MIFICIVIC

-308 AFFALATLHM
+308 AFFSLATLHM

-403 FFSLVFLPHFFN
+403 FFSLVFLPHFFS

-439 KMWLIISI
+439 KTWLIISI
-447 FVISIICVFAK
+447 LVVSIICLFTKSLVE
-458 NYVDFDTDLKNIG
+458 FDTDLKNIG

-478 ESQELLAEHSTKEY
+478 ESQELLADHSTKEY
-492 RTIYYATIDEDL
+492 RTVYYATIDEDL

-533 ASLFITRAE
+533 ASLFVTTKD
-542 QLRRI
+542 QVRRI
-547 ETWNN
+547 EKWND

-557 EKRAEKLNALMA
+557 DRRAEKLNKMMA
-569 AECPKYGFS
+569 AECPQYGFS
-578 MDFFQPFWGMLNTQY
+578 MDFFQPFWGMLNTHY
-593 EPTSLFESDAFPSG
+593 EPTSLFESNAFPSS

-628 KPSDKNEVTDRIVET
+628 KPDDKNEVTDRIVET
-643 EVSGARRFVIID
+643 EVSGARRFIIID

-665 IMNNDFTVALMISSI
+665 IMNNDFNVALFISSI

-686 LFSFRSTTL
+686 LISFRSTTL
-695 AAIGFVPMQLSWYIV
+695 ALIGFIPMSLSWYIV
-710 LGIMAILGIKFN
+710 LGIMGILGIKFN

-791 FATLVGMSAT
+791 FSTLVGMSAT

-810 FLFYWFIKRP
+810 FLFYWFIKRR
-820 TRNGRAPLTAYNLL
+820 TRKGLAPVTLYNLM

-841 PNGMNDNQKL
+841 PNGMNDSQKL
-851 INNYEYKGIEVERG
+851 RNNYEYKGIDVEQG
-865 LKEELK
+865 LKDELT
-871 ATSFYKLFLKDVF
+871 ATTHYKLFLRDVF
-884 GTANV
+884 AAENV
-889 LNYGSGAA
+889 LNYGCGAA
-897 YLSYWYIL
+897 YLSYWFIL
-905 KNESVNVF
+905 KNDIVKVF

-927 FCYLRNPR
+927 FCYLRNSR

-943 DLASLPRNVENG
+943 DLATVPRNVENG
-955 SFETDAPNNRFTTV
+955 SFEFDKPDNRFSIV
-969 IINRSMPNSDTDM
+969 IINRSLPNTDADM
-982 LEIAKEA
+982 LEIASKA
-989 NTVYIRKSVIDR
+989 KIIYVRKDVLDTFASSVSNLGFIQ
-1001 FETSIIALDF
+1001 T
-1011 DKSAEDDVFACYVKN
+1011 AEDDVFVRYEKN
-1026 NNHPKRYKL
+1026 
-1035 NN
+1035 

>member
-1 MARIALAIYHFLER
+1 MASIALAIYRFLER
-15 NKLLMYVLLFVS
+15 NRLLMYVLLFVS
-27 FAAFI
+27 FAFFF

-53 EGGEDLVF
+53 EHGENVVF

-71 LVFKPTSDS
+71 LVFKPNSDS
-80 VDYQTLAERCDEY
+80 IDHETLAARCDEY
-93 MDTLTTRDSSNK
+93 MDSLIVRDSANK
-105 YIADLLYKI
+105 YIADILYKI
-114 DNTVMMGAMD
+114 DNNVMMGAME
-124 YLSKSLPTYLE
+124 YLSKSLPIYLE
-135 YDDYVAIDSLL
+135 DEDYKAIDSLL
-146 APEAVKASME
+146 TPEAVKASME
-156 RNAAMVYSP
+156 RNAALVYSP
-165 MMGLSELVAR
+165 MMGLSDLVAR

-180 KDVLLSKVG
+180 KDVLLGKVD

-199 AMINQHFYTPDSA
+199 AMINQHFFTPDSA
-212 LCVAFMSPGFASTDS
+212 LCIAFMSPGFASTDS

-238 DAIKEFASLH
+238 DVIKDFVELH

-271 DLGGTLSIS
+271 DLAYTLSVS
-280 MVFICIVIW
+280 MIFICIVIC

-308 AFFALATLHM
+308 AFFSLATLHM

-403 FFSLVFLPHFFN
+403 FFSLVFLPHFFS

-439 KMWLIISI
+439 KTWLIISI
-447 FVISIICVFAK
+447 LVVSIICLFTKSLVE
-458 NYVDFDTDLKNIG
+458 FDTDLKNIG

-492 RTIYYATIDEDL
+492 RTVYYATIDEDL

-533 ASLFITRAE
+533 ASLFVTTKD
-542 QLRRI
+542 QVRRI
-547 ETWNN
+547 EKWND

-557 EKRAEKLNALMA
+557 DRRAEKLNKMMA
-569 AECPKYGFS
+569 AECPQYGFS
-578 MDFFQPFWGMLNTQY
+578 MDFFQPFWGMLNTHY
-593 EPTSLFESDAFPSG
+593 EPTSLFESNAFPSS

-628 KPSDKNEVTDRIVET
+628 KPDDKNEVTDRIVET
-643 EVSGARRFVIID
+643 EVSGARRFIIID

-665 IMNNDFTVALMISSI
+665 IMNNDFNVALFISSI

-686 LFSFRSTTL
+686 LISFRSTTL
-695 AAIGFVPMQLSWYIV
+695 ALIGFIPMSLSWYIV
-710 LGIMAILGIKFN
+710 LGIMGILGIKFN

-791 FATLVGMSAT
+791 FSTLVGMSAT

-810 FLFYWFIKRP
+810 FLFYWFIKRR
-820 TRNGRAPLTAYNLL
+820 TRKGLAPVTLYNLM

-841 PNGMNDNQKL
+841 PNGMNDSQKL
-851 INNYEYKGIEVERG
+851 RNNYEYKGIDVEQG
-865 LKEELK
+865 LKDELT
-871 ATSFYKLFLKDVF
+871 ATTHYKLFLRDVF
-884 GTANV
+884 AAENV
-889 LNYGSGAA
+889 LNYGCGAA
-897 YLSYWYIL
+897 YLSYWFIL
-905 KNESVNVF
+905 KNDIVKVF

-927 FCYLRNPR
+927 FCYLRNSR

-943 DLASLPRNVENG
+943 DLATVPRNVENG
-955 SFETDAPNNRFTTV
+955 SFEFDKPDNRFSIV
-969 IINRSMPNSDTDM
+969 IINRSLPNTDADM
-982 LEIAKEA
+982 LEIASKA
-989 NTVYIRKSVIDR
+989 KIIYVRKDVLDTFASSVSNLGFIQ
-1001 FETSIIALDF
+1001 T
-1011 DKSAEDDVFACYVKN
+1011 AEDDVFVRYEKN
-1026 NNHPKRYKL
+1026 
-1035 NN
+1035 

>member
-1 MARIALAIYHFLER
+1 MASIALAIYRFLER
-15 NKLLMYVLLFVS
+15 NRLLMYVLLFVS
-27 FAAFI
+27 FAFFF

-53 EGGEDLVF
+53 EHGENVVF

-71 LVFKPTSDS
+71 LVFKPNSDS
-80 VDYQTLAERCDEY
+80 IDHETLAARCDEY
-93 MDTLTTRDSSNK
+93 MDSLIVRDSANK
-105 YIADLLYKI
+105 YIADILYKI
-114 DNTVMMGAMD
+114 DNNVMMGAME
-124 YLSKSLPTYLE
+124 YLSKSLPIYLE
-135 YDDYVAIDSLL
+135 DEDYKAIDSLL
-146 APEAVKASME
+146 TPEAVKASME
-156 RNAAMVYSP
+156 RNAALVYSP
-165 MMGLSELVAR
+165 MMGLSDLVAR

-180 KDVLLSKVG
+180 KDVLLGKVD

-199 AMINQHFYTPDSA
+199 SMINQHFFTPDSA
-212 LCVAFMSPGFASTDS
+212 LCIAFMSPGFASTDS

-238 DAIKEFASLH
+238 DVIKDFVELH

-271 DLGGTLSIS
+271 DLAYTLSVS
-280 MVFICIVIW
+280 MIFICIVIC

-308 AFFALATLHM
+308 AFFSLATLHM

-403 FFSLVFLPHFFN
+403 FFSLVFLPHFFS

-439 KMWLIISI
+439 KTWLIISI
-447 FVISIICVFAK
+447 LVVSIICLFTKSLVE
-458 NYVDFDTDLKNIG
+458 FDTDLKNIG

-478 ESQELLAEHSTKEY
+478 ESQELLADHSTKEY
-492 RTIYYATIDEDL
+492 RTVYYATIDEDL

-533 ASLFITRAE
+533 ASLFVTTKD
-542 QLRRI
+542 QVRRI
-547 ETWNN
+547 EKWND

-557 EKRAEKLNALMA
+557 DRRAEKLNKMMA
-569 AECPKYGFS
+569 AECPQYGFS
-578 MDFFQPFWGMLNTQY
+578 MDFFQPFWGMLNTHY
-593 EPTSLFESDAFPSG
+593 EPTSLFESNAFPSS

-643 EVSGARRFVIID
+643 EVSGARRFIIID

-665 IMNNDFTVALMISSI
+665 IMNNDFNVALFISSI

-686 LFSFRSTTL
+686 LISFRSTTL
-695 AAIGFVPMQLSWYIV
+695 ALIGFIPMSLSWYIV
-710 LGIMAILGIKFN
+710 LGIMGILEIKFN

-791 FATLVGMSAT
+791 FSTLVGMSAT

-810 FLFYWFIKRP
+810 FLFYWFIKRR
-820 TRNGRAPLTAYNLL
+820 TRKGLAPVTLYNLM

-841 PNGMNDNQKL
+841 PNGMNDSQKL
-851 INNYEYKGIEVERG
+851 RNNYEYKGISVEQG
-865 LKEELK
+865 LKDELV
-871 ATSFYKLFLKDVF
+871 ATTHYKLFLRDVF
-884 GTANV
+884 AAENV
-889 LNYGSGAA
+889 LNYGCGAA
-897 YLSYWYIL
+897 YLSYWFIL
-905 KNESVNVF
+905 KNDIVKVF

-943 DLASLPRNVENG
+943 DLATVPRNVENG
-955 SFETDAPNNRFTTV
+955 SFEFDKPDNRFSIV
-969 IINRSMPNSDTDM
+969 IINRSLPNTDADM
-982 LEIAKEA
+982 LEIASKA
-989 NTVYIRKSVIDR
+989 KIIYVRKSV
-1001 FETSIIALDF
+1001 LDTF
-1011 DKSAEDDVFACYVKN
+1011 ASSVSNIGFIQTAEDDVFVRYEKN
-1026 NNHPKRYKL
+1026 
-1035 NN
+1035 

>member
-1 MARIALAIYHFLER
+1 MASIALAIYRFLER
-15 NKLLMYVLLFVS
+15 NRLLMYVLLFVS
-27 FAAFI
+27 FAFFF

-53 EGGEDLVF
+53 EHGENVVF

-71 LVFKPTSDS
+71 LVFKPNSDS
-80 VDYQTLAERCDEY
+80 IDHETLAARCDEY
-93 MDTLTTRDSSNK
+93 MDSLIVRDSANK
-105 YIADLLYKI
+105 YIADILYKI
-114 DNTVMMGAMD
+114 DNNVMMGAME
-124 YLSKSLPTYLE
+124 YLSKSLPIYLE
-135 YDDYVAIDSLL
+135 DEDYKAIDSLL
-146 APEAVKASME
+146 TPEAVKASME
-156 RNAAMVYSP
+156 RNAALVYSP
-165 MMGLSELVAR
+165 MMGLSDLVAR

-180 KDVLLSKVG
+180 KDVLLGKVD

-199 AMINQHFYTPDSA
+199 SMINQHFFTPDSA
-212 LCVAFMSPGFASTDS
+212 LCIAFMSPGFASTDS

-238 DAIKEFASLH
+238 DVIKDFVELH

-271 DLGGTLSIS
+271 DLAYTLSVS
-280 MVFICIVIW
+280 MIFICIVIC

-308 AFFALATLHM
+308 AFFSLATLHM

-403 FFSLVFLPHFFN
+403 FFSLVFLPHFFS

-439 KMWLIISI
+439 KTWLIISI
-447 FVISIICVFAK
+447 LVVSIICLFTKSLVE
-458 NYVDFDTDLKNIG
+458 FDTDLKNIG

-533 ASLFITRAE
+533 ASLFITTKE
-542 QLRRI
+542 QVRRI
-547 ETWNN
+547 EKWND

-557 EKRAEKLNALMA
+557 EKRAEKLNTMMA
-569 AECPKYGFS
+569 AECPQYGFS
-578 MDFFQPFWGMLNTQY
+578 MDFFQPFWGMLNAHY
-593 EPTSLFESDAFPSG
+593 EPTSLFESNAFPSS

-643 EVSGARRFVIID
+643 EVSGARRFIIID

-665 IMNNDFTVALMISSI
+665 IMNNDFNVALFISSI

-686 LFSFRSTTL
+686 LISFRSTTL
-695 AAIGFVPMQLSWYIV
+695 ALIGFIPMSLSWYIV
-710 LGIMAILGIKFN
+710 LGIMGILGIKFN

-791 FATLVGMSAT
+791 FSTLVGMSAT

-810 FLFYWFIKRP
+810 FLFYWFIKRR
-820 TRNGRAPLTAYNLL
+820 TRKGLAPVTLYNLM

-841 PNGMNDNQKL
+841 PNGMNDTQKL
-851 INNYEYKGIEVERG
+851 RNNYEYKGIDVEQG
-865 LKEELK
+865 LKDELT
-871 ATSFYKLFLKDVF
+871 ATTHYKLFLRDVF
-884 GTANV
+884 AAENV
-889 LNYGSGAA
+889 LNYGCGAA
-897 YLSYWYIL
+897 YLSYWFIL
-905 KNESVNVF
+905 KNDIVKVF

-927 FCYLRNPR
+927 FCYLRNSR
-935 MTFSTEID
+935 MTFSAEID
-943 DLASLPRNVENG
+943 DLATVPRNVENG
-955 SFETDAPNNRFTTV
+955 SFETDTPDNRFSIV
-969 IINRSMPNSDTDM
+969 IINRSLPNTDADM
-982 LEIAKEA
+982 LEIASKA
-989 NTVYIRKSVIDR
+989 KIIYVRKDVLDTFESSVSNLGFIQ
-1001 FETSIIALDF
+1001 T
-1011 DKSAEDDVFACYVKN
+1011 AEDDVFVRYEKN
-1026 NNHPKRYKL
+1026 
-1035 NN
+1035 

>member
-1 MARIALAIYHFLER
+1 MASIALAIYRFLER
-15 NKLLMYVLLFVS
+15 NRLLMYVLLFVS
-27 FAAFI
+27 FAFFF

-53 EGGEDLVF
+53 EHGENVVF

-71 LVFKPTSDS
+71 LVFKPNSDS
-80 VDYQTLAERCDEY
+80 IDHETLAARCDEY
-93 MDTLTTRDSSNK
+93 MDSLIVRDSANK
-105 YIADLLYKI
+105 YIADILYKI
-114 DNTVMMGAMD
+114 DNNVMMGAME
-124 YLSKSLPTYLE
+124 YLSKSLPIYLE
-135 YDDYVAIDSLL
+135 DEDYKAIDSLL
-146 APEAVKASME
+146 TPETVKASME
-156 RNAAMVYSP
+156 RNAALVYSP
-165 MMGLSELVAR
+165 MMGLSDLVAR

-180 KDVLLSKVG
+180 KDVLLGKVD

-199 AMINQHFYTPDSA
+199 SMINQHFFTPDSA
-212 LCVAFMSPGFASTDS
+212 LCIAFMSPGFASTDS

-238 DAIKEFASLH
+238 DVIKDFVELH

-271 DLGGTLSIS
+271 DLAYTLSVS
-280 MVFICIVIW
+280 MIFICIVIC

-308 AFFALATLHM
+308 AFFSLATLHI

-403 FFSLVFLPHFFN
+403 FFSLVFLPHFFS

-439 KMWLIISI
+439 KTWLIISI
-447 FVISIICVFAK
+447 LVVSIICLFTKSLVE
-458 NYVDFDTDLKNIG
+458 FDTDLKNIG

-533 ASLFITRAE
+533 ASLFITTKE
-542 QLRRI
+542 QVRRI
-547 ETWNN
+547 EKWND

-557 EKRAEKLNALMA
+557 DKRAEKLNTMMA
-569 AECPKYGFS
+569 AECPQYGFS
-578 MDFFQPFWGMLNTQY
+578 MDFFQPFWGMLNAHY
-593 EPTSLFESDAFPSG
+593 EPTSLFESNAFPSS

-643 EVSGARRFVIID
+643 EVSGARRFIIID

-665 IMNNDFTVALMISSI
+665 IMNNDFNVALFISSI

-686 LFSFRSTTL
+686 LISFRSTTL
-695 AAIGFVPMQLSWYIV
+695 ALIGFIPMSLSWYIV
-710 LGIMAILGIKFN
+710 LGIMGILGIKFN

-791 FATLVGMSAT
+791 FSTLVGMSAT

-810 FLFYWFIKRP
+810 FLFYWFIKRR
-820 TRNGRAPLTAYNLL
+820 TRKGLAPVTLYNLM

-841 PNGMNDNQKL
+841 PNGMNDTQKL
-851 INNYEYKGIEVERG
+851 RNNYEYKGIDVEQG
-865 LKEELK
+865 LKDELT
-871 ATSFYKLFLKDVF
+871 ATTHYKLFLRDVF
-884 GTANV
+884 AAENV
-889 LNYGSGAA
+889 LNYGCGAA
-897 YLSYWYIL
+897 YLSYWFIL
-905 KNESVNVF
+905 KNDIVKVF

-927 FCYLRNPR
+927 FCYLRNSR
-935 MTFSTEID
+935 MTFSAEID
-943 DLASLPRNVENG
+943 DLATVPRNVENG
-955 SFETDAPNNRFTTV
+955 SFETDTPDNRFSIV
-969 IINRSMPNSDTDM
+969 IINRSLPNTDADM
-982 LEIAKEA
+982 LEIASKA
-989 NTVYIRKSVIDR
+989 KIIYVRKDVLDTFASSVSNLGFIQ
-1001 FETSIIALDF
+1001 T
-1011 DKSAEDDVFACYVKN
+1011 AEDDVFVRYEKN
-1026 NNHPKRYKL
+1026 
-1035 NN
+1035 

>member
-1 MARIALAIYHFLER
+1 MASIALAIYRFLER
-15 NKLLMYVLLFVS
+15 NRLLMYVLLFVS
-27 FAAFI
+27 FAFFF

-53 EGGEDLVF
+53 EHGENVVF

-71 LVFKPTSDS
+71 LVFKPNSDS
-80 VDYQTLAERCDEY
+80 IDHETLAARCDEY
-93 MDTLTTRDSSNK
+93 MDSLIVRDSANK
-105 YIADLLYKI
+105 YIADILYKI
-114 DNTVMMGAMD
+114 DNNVMMGAME
-124 YLSKSLPTYLE
+124 YLSKSLPIYLE
-135 YDDYVAIDSLL
+135 DEDYKAIDSLL
-146 APEAVKASME
+146 TPEAVKASME
-156 RNAAMVYSP
+156 RNAALVYSP
-165 MMGLSELVAR
+165 MMGLSDLVAR

-180 KDVLLSKVG
+180 KDVLLGKVD

-199 AMINQHFYTPDSA
+199 AMINQHFFTPDSA
-212 LCVAFMSPGFASTDS
+212 LCIAFMSPGFASTDS

-238 DAIKEFASLH
+238 DVIKDFVELH

-271 DLGGTLSIS
+271 DLAYTLSVS
-280 MVFICIVIW
+280 MIFICIVIC

-308 AFFALATLHM
+308 AFFSLATLHM

-403 FFSLVFLPHFFN
+403 FFSLVFLPHFFS

-439 KMWLIISI
+439 KTWLIISI
-447 FVISIICVFAK
+447 LVVSIICLFTKSLVE
-458 NYVDFDTDLKNIG
+458 FDTDLKNIG

-492 RTIYYATIDEDL
+492 RTVYYATIDEDL

-533 ASLFITRAE
+533 ASLFVTTKD
-542 QLRRI
+542 QVRRI
-547 ETWNN
+547 EKWND

-557 EKRAEKLNALMA
+557 DRRAEKLNKMMA
-569 AECPKYGFS
+569 AECPQYGFS
-578 MDFFQPFWGMLNTQY
+578 MDFFQPFWGMLNTHY
-593 EPTSLFESDAFPSG
+593 EPTSLFESNAFPSS

-628 KPSDKNEVTDRIVET
+628 KPDDKNEVTDRIVET
-643 EVSGARRFVIID
+643 EVSGARRFIIID

-665 IMNNDFTVALMISSI
+665 IMNNDFNVALFISSI

-686 LFSFRSTTL
+686 LISFRSTTL
-695 AAIGFVPMQLSWYIV
+695 ALIGFIPMSLSWYIV
-710 LGIMAILGIKFN
+710 LGIMGILGIKFN

-791 FATLVGMSAT
+791 FSTLVGMSAT

-810 FLFYWFIKRP
+810 FLFYWFIKRR
-820 TRNGRAPLTAYNLL
+820 TRKGLAPVTLYNLM

-841 PNGMNDNQKL
+841 PNGMNDSQKL
-851 INNYEYKGIEVERG
+851 RNNYEYKGIDVEQG
-865 LKEELK
+865 LKDELV
-871 ATSFYKLFLKDVF
+871 ATTHYKLFLRDVF
-884 GTANV
+884 AAENV
-889 LNYGSGAA
+889 LNYGCGAA
-897 YLSYWYIL
+897 YLSYWFIL
-905 KNESVNVF
+905 KNDIVKVF

-927 FCYLRNPR
+927 FCYLRNSR

-943 DLASLPRNVENG
+943 DLATVPRNVENG
-955 SFETDAPNNRFTTV
+955 SFEFDKPDNRFSIV
-969 IINRSMPNSDTDM
+969 IINRSLPNTDADM
-982 LEIAKEA
+982 LEIASKA
-989 NTVYIRKSVIDR
+989 KIIYVRKDVLDTFASSVNNIG
-1001 FETSIIALDF
+1001 FIQT
-1011 DKSAEDDVFACYVKN
+1011 AEDDVFVRYEKN
-1026 NNHPKRYKL
+1026 
-1035 NN
+1035 

>member
-1 MARIALAIYHFLER
+1 MASIALAIYRFLER
-15 NKLLMYVLLFVS
+15 NRLLMYVLLFVS
-27 FAAFI
+27 FAFFF

-53 EGGEDLVF
+53 EHGENIVF

-71 LVFKPTSDS
+71 LVFKPNSDS
-80 VDYQTLAERCDEY
+80 IDHETLAARCDEY
-93 MDTLTTRDSSNK
+93 MDSLIVRDSANK
-105 YIADLLYKI
+105 YIADILYKI
-114 DNTVMMGAMD
+114 DNNVMMGAME
-124 YLSKSLPTYLE
+124 YLSKSLPIYLE
-135 YDDYVAIDSLL
+135 DEDYKAIDSLL
-146 APEAVKASME
+146 TPEAVKASME
-156 RNAAMVYSP
+156 RNAALVYSP
-165 MMGLSELVAR
+165 MMGLSDLVAR

-180 KDVLLSKVG
+180 KDVLLGKVDQ
-189 KMKEGLGGSY
+189 MKEGLGGSY
-199 AMINQHFYTPDSA
+199 AMINQHFFTPDSA
-212 LCVAFMSPGFASTDS
+212 LCIAFMSPGFASTDS

-238 DAIKEFASLH
+238 DVIKDFVELH

-271 DLGGTLSIS
+271 DLAYTLSVS
-280 MVFICIVIW
+280 MIFICIVIC

-308 AFFALATLHM
+308 AFFSLATLHM

-403 FFSLVFLPHFFN
+403 FFSLVFLPHFFS

-439 KMWLIISI
+439 KTWLIISI
-447 FVISIICVFAK
+447 LVVSIICLFTKSLVK
-458 NYVDFDTDLKNIG
+458 FDTDLKNIG

-492 RTIYYATIDEDL
+492 RTVYYATIDEDL

-533 ASLFITRAE
+533 ASLFVTTKD
-542 QLRRI
+542 QVRRI
-547 ETWNN
+547 EKWND

-557 EKRAEKLNALMA
+557 DRRAEKLNKMMA
-569 AECPKYGFS
+569 AECPQYGFS
-578 MDFFQPFWGMLNTQY
+578 MDFFQPFWGMLNTHY
-593 EPTSLFESDAFPSG
+593 EPTSLFESDAFPSS

-628 KPSDKNEVTDRIVET
+628 KPDDKNEVTDRIVET
-643 EVSGARRFVIID
+643 EVSGARRFIIID

-665 IMNNDFTVALMISSI
+665 IMNNDFNVALFISSI

-686 LFSFRSTTL
+686 LISFRSTTL
-695 AAIGFVPMQLSWYIV
+695 ALIGFIPMSLSWYIV
-710 LGIMAILGIKFN
+710 LGIMGILGIKFN

-791 FATLVGMSAT
+791 FSTLVGMSAT

-810 FLFYWFIKRP
+810 FLFYWFIKRR
-820 TRNGRAPLTAYNLL
+820 TRKGLAPVTLYNLM

-841 PNGMNDNQKL
+841 PNGMNDSQKL
-851 INNYEYKGIEVERG
+851 RNNYEYKGINVEQG
-865 LKEELK
+865 LKDELT
-871 ATSFYKLFLKDVF
+871 ATTHYKLFLRDVF
-884 GTANV
+884 AAENV
-889 LNYGSGAA
+889 LNYGCGAA
-897 YLSYWYIL
+897 YLSYWFIL
-905 KNESVNVF
+905 KNDIVKVF

-927 FCYLRNPR
+927 FCYLRNSR

-943 DLASLPRNVENG
+943 DLATVPRNVENG
-955 SFETDAPNNRFTTV
+955 SFEFDKPDNRFSIV
-969 IINRSMPNSDTDM
+969 IINRSLPNTDTDM
-982 LEIAKEA
+982 LEIASKA
-989 NTVYIRKSVIDR
+989 KIIYVRKS
-1001 FETSIIALDF
+1001 ALDTF
-1011 DKSAEDDVFACYVKN
+1011 ASSVNNIGFIQTAEDDVFVRYEKN
-1026 NNHPKRYKL
+1026 
-1035 NN
+1035 

>member
-1 MARIALAIYHFLER
+1 M
-15 NKLLMYVLLFVS
+15 
-27 FAAFI
+27 
-32 YEGTKMTYE
+32 
-41 EDITRLLPQPKN
+41 
-53 EGGEDLVF
+53 
-61 SNLKVKDKIY
+61 
-71 LVFKPTSDS
+71 
-80 VDYQTLAERCDEY
+80 
-93 MDTLTTRDSSNK
+93 RDSANK
-105 YIADLLYKI
+105 YIADILYKI
-114 DNTVMMGAMD
+114 DNNVMMGAME
-124 YLSKSLPTYLE
+124 YLSKSLPIYLE
-135 YDDYVAIDSLL
+135 DEDYKAIDSLL
-146 APEAVKASME
+146 TPEAVKASME
-156 RNAAMVYSP
+156 RNAALVYSP
-165 MMGLSELVAR
+165 MMGLSDLVAR

-180 KDVLLSKVG
+180 KDVLLGKVD

-199 AMINQHFYTPDSA
+199 SMINQHFFTPDSA
-212 LCVAFMSPGFASTDS
+212 LCIAFMSPGFASTDS

-238 DAIKEFASLH
+238 DVIKDFVELH

-271 DLGGTLSIS
+271 DLAYTLSVS
-280 MVFICIVIW
+280 MIFICIVIC

-308 AFFALATLHM
+308 AFFSLATLHM

-403 FFSLVFLPHFFN
+403 FFSLVFLPHFFS

-439 KMWLIISI
+439 KTWLIISI
-447 FVISIICVFAK
+447 LVVSIICLFTKSLVE
-458 NYVDFDTDLKNIG
+458 FDTDLKNIG

-478 ESQELLAEHSTKEY
+478 ESQELLADHSTKEY
-492 RTIYYATIDEDL
+492 RTVYYATIDEDL

-533 ASLFITRAE
+533 ASLFVTTKD
-542 QLRRI
+542 QVRRI
-547 ETWNN
+547 EKWND

-557 EKRAEKLNALMA
+557 DRRAEKLNKMMA
-569 AECPKYGFS
+569 AECPQYGFS
-578 MDFFQPFWGMLNTQY
+578 MDFFQPFWGMLNTHY
-593 EPTSLFESDAFPSG
+593 EPTSLFESNAFPSS

-628 KPSDKNEVTDRIVET
+628 KPDDKNEVTDRIVET
-643 EVSGARRFVIID
+643 EVSGARRFIIID

-665 IMNNDFTVALMISSI
+665 IMNNDFNVALFISSI

-686 LFSFRSTTL
+686 LISFRSTTL
-695 AAIGFVPMQLSWYIV
+695 ALIGFIPMSLSWYIV
-710 LGIMAILGIKFN
+710 LGIMGILEIKFN

-775 ISSLLFATH
+775 ISSLLFAAH

-791 FATLVGMSAT
+791 FSTLVGMSAT

-810 FLFYWFIKRP
+810 FLFYWFIKRR
-820 TRNGRAPLTAYNLL
+820 TRKGLAPVTLYNLM

-841 PNGMNDNQKL
+841 PNGMNDSQKL
-851 INNYEYKGIEVERG
+851 RNNYEYKGISVEQG
-865 LKEELK
+865 LKDELV
-871 ATSFYKLFLKDVF
+871 ATTHYKLFLRDVF
-884 GTANV
+884 AAENV
-889 LNYGSGAA
+889 LNYGCGAA
-897 YLSYWYIL
+897 YLSYWFIL
-905 KNESVNVF
+905 KNDIVKVF

-943 DLASLPRNVENG
+943 DLATVPRNVENG
-955 SFETDAPNNRFTTV
+955 SFEFDKPDNRFSIV
-969 IINRSMPNSDTDM
+969 IINRSLPNTDADM
-982 LEIAKEA
+982 LE
-989 NTVYIRKSVIDR
+989 
-1001 FETSIIALDF
+1001 
-1011 DKSAEDDVFACYVKN
+1011 
-1026 NNHPKRYKL
+1026 
-1035 NN
+1035 

>member
-1 MARIALAIYHFLER
+1 MASIALAIYRFLER
-15 NKLLMYVLLFVS
+15 NRLLMYVLLFVS
-27 FAAFI
+27 FAFFF

-53 EGGEDLVF
+53 EHGENVVF

-71 LVFKPTSDS
+71 LVFKPNSDS
-80 VDYQTLAERCDEY
+80 IDHETLAARCDEY
-93 MDTLTTRDSSNK
+93 MDSLIVRDSANK
-105 YIADLLYKI
+105 YIADILYKI
-114 DNTVMMGAMD
+114 DNNVMMGAME
-124 YLSKSLPTYLE
+124 YLSKSLPIYLE
-135 YDDYVAIDSLL
+135 DEDYKAIDSLL
-146 APEAVKASME
+146 TPEAVKASME
-156 RNAAMVYSP
+156 RNAALVYSP
-165 MMGLSELVAR
+165 MMGLSDLVAR

-180 KDVLLSKVG
+180 KDVLLGKVD

-199 AMINQHFYTPDSA
+199 SMINQHFFTPDSA
-212 LCVAFMSPGFASTDS
+212 LCIAFMSPGFASTDS

-238 DAIKEFASLH
+238 DVIKDFVELH

-271 DLGGTLSIS
+271 DLAYTLSVS
-280 MVFICIVIW
+280 MIFICIVIC

-308 AFFALATLHM
+308 AFFSLATLHM

-403 FFSLVFLPHFFN
+403 FFSLVFLPHFFS

-439 KMWLIISI
+439 KTWLIISI
-447 FVISIICVFAK
+447 LVVSIICLFTKSLVE
-458 NYVDFDTDLKNIG
+458 FDTDLKNIG

-533 ASLFITRAE
+533 ASLFITTKE
-542 QLRRI
+542 QVRRI
-547 ETWNN
+547 EKWND

-557 EKRAEKLNALMA
+557 DKRAEKLNTMMA
-569 AECPKYGFS
+569 AECPQYGFS
-578 MDFFQPFWGMLNTQY
+578 MDFFQPFWGMLNAHY
-593 EPTSLFESDAFPSG
+593 EPTSLFESNAFPSS

-643 EVSGARRFVIID
+643 EVSGARRFIIID

-665 IMNNDFTVALMISSI
+665 IMNNDFNVALFISSI

-686 LFSFRSTTL
+686 LISFRSTTL
-695 AAIGFVPMQLSWYIV
+695 ALIGFIPMSLSWYIV
-710 LGIMAILGIKFN
+710 LGIMGILGIKFN

-791 FATLVGMSAT
+791 FSTLVGMSAT

-810 FLFYWFIKRP
+810 FLFYWFIKRR
-820 TRNGRAPLTAYNLL
+820 TRKGLAPVTLYNLM

-841 PNGMNDNQKL
+841 PNGMNDTQKL
-851 INNYEYKGIEVERG
+851 RNNYEYKGINVEQG
-865 LKEELK
+865 LKDELT
-871 ATSFYKLFLKDVF
+871 ATTHYKLFLRDVF
-884 GTANV
+884 AAENV
-889 LNYGSGAA
+889 LNYGCGAA
-897 YLSYWYIL
+897 YLSYWFIL
-905 KNESVNVF
+905 KNDIVKVF

-927 FCYLRNPR
+927 FCYLRNSR

-943 DLASLPRNVENG
+943 DLATVPRNVENG
-955 SFETDAPNNRFTTV
+955 SFEFDKPDNRFSIV
-969 IINRSMPNSDTDM
+969 IINRSLPNTDTDM
-982 LEIAKEA
+982 LEIASKA
-989 NTVYIRKSVIDR
+989 KIIYVRKS
-1001 FETSIIALDF
+1001 ALDTF
-1011 DKSAEDDVFACYVKN
+1011 ASSVNNIGFIQTAEDDVFVRYEKN
-1026 NNHPKRYKL
+1026 
-1035 NN
+1035 

>member
-1 MARIALAIYHFLER
+1 MASIALAIYRFLER
-15 NKLLMYVLLFVS
+15 NRLLMYVLLFVS
-27 FAAFI
+27 FAFFF

-53 EGGEDLVF
+53 EHGENVVF

-71 LVFKPTSDS
+71 LVFKPNSDS
-80 VDYQTLAERCDEY
+80 IDHETLAARCDEY
-93 MDTLTTRDSSNK
+93 MDSLIVRDSANK
-105 YIADLLYKI
+105 YIADILYKI
-114 DNTVMMGAMD
+114 DNNVMMGAME
-124 YLSKSLPTYLE
+124 YLSKSLPIYLE
-135 YDDYVAIDSLL
+135 DEDYKAIDSLL
-146 APEAVKASME
+146 TPEAVKASME
-156 RNAAMVYSP
+156 RNAALVYSP
-165 MMGLSELVAR
+165 MMGLSDLVAR

-180 KDVLLSKVG
+180 KDVLLGKVD

-199 AMINQHFYTPDSA
+199 SMINQHFFTPDSA
-212 LCVAFMSPGFASTDS
+212 LCIAFMSPGFASTDS

-238 DAIKEFASLH
+238 DVIKDFVELH

-271 DLGGTLSIS
+271 DLAYTLSVS
-280 MVFICIVIW
+280 MIFICIVIC

-308 AFFALATLHM
+308 AFFSLATLHM

-403 FFSLVFLPHFFN
+403 FFSLVFLPHFFS

-439 KMWLIISI
+439 KTWLIISI
-447 FVISIICVFAK
+447 LVVSIICLFTKSLVE
-458 NYVDFDTDLKNIG
+458 FDTDLKNIG

-478 ESQELLAEHSTKEY
+478 ESQELLADHSTKEY
-492 RTIYYATIDEDL
+492 RTVYYATIDEDL

-533 ASLFITRAE
+533 ASLFVTTKD
-542 QLRRI
+542 QVRRI
-547 ETWNN
+547 EKWND

-557 EKRAEKLNALMA
+557 DRRAEKLNKMMA
-569 AECPKYGFS
+569 AECPQYGFS
-578 MDFFQPFWGMLNTQY
+578 MDFFQPFWGMLNTHY
-593 EPTSLFESDAFPSG
+593 EPTSLFESNAFPSS

-643 EVSGARRFVIID
+643 EVSGARRFIIID

-665 IMNNDFTVALMISSI
+665 IMNNDFNVALFISSI

-686 LFSFRSTTL
+686 LISFRSTTL
-695 AAIGFVPMQLSWYIV
+695 ALIGFIPMSLSWYIV
-710 LGIMAILGIKFN
+710 LGIMGILEIKFN

-791 FATLVGMSAT
+791 FSTLVGMSAT

-810 FLFYWFIKRP
+810 FLFYWFIKRR
-820 TRNGRAPLTAYNLL
+820 TRKGLAPVTLYNLM

-841 PNGMNDNQKL
+841 PNGMNDSQKL
-851 INNYEYKGIEVERG
+851 RNNYEYKGISVEQG
-865 LKEELK
+865 LKDELV
-871 ATSFYKLFLKDVF
+871 ATTHYKLFLRDVF
-884 GTANV
+884 AAENV
-889 LNYGSGAA
+889 LNYGCGAA
-897 YLSYWYIL
+897 YLSYWFIL
-905 KNESVNVF
+905 KNDIVKVF

-943 DLASLPRNVENG
+943 DLATVPRNVENG
-955 SFETDAPNNRFTTV
+955 SFEFDKPDNRFSIV
-969 IINRSMPNSDTDM
+969 IINRSLPNTDADM
-982 LEIAKEA
+982 LEIASKA
-989 NTVYIRKSVIDR
+989 KIIYVRKDVLDTFASSVSNIG
-1001 FETSIIALDF
+1001 FIQT
-1011 DKSAEDDVFACYVKN
+1011 AEDDVFVRYEKN
-1026 NNHPKRYKL
+1026 
-1035 NN
+1035 

>member
-1 MARIALAIYHFLER
+1 MASIALAIYRFLER
-15 NKLLMYVLLFVS
+15 NRLLMYVLLFVS
-27 FAAFI
+27 FAFFF

-53 EGGEDLVF
+53 EHGENVVF

-71 LVFKPTSDS
+71 LVFKPNSDS
-80 VDYQTLAERCDEY
+80 IDHETLAARCDEY
-93 MDTLTTRDSSNK
+93 MDSLIVRDSANK
-105 YIADLLYKI
+105 YIADILYKI
-114 DNTVMMGAMD
+114 DNNVMMGAME
-124 YLSKSLPTYLE
+124 YLSKSLPIYLE
-135 YDDYVAIDSLL
+135 DEDYKAIDSLL
-146 APEAVKASME
+146 TPEAVKASME
-156 RNAAMVYSP
+156 RNAALVYSP
-165 MMGLSELVAR
+165 MMGLSDLVAR

-180 KDVLLSKVG
+180 KDVLLGKVD

-199 AMINQHFYTPDSA
+199 SMINQHFFTPDSA
-212 LCVAFMSPGFASTDS
+212 LCIAFMSPGFASTDS

-238 DAIKEFASLH
+238 DVIKDFVELH

-271 DLGGTLSIS
+271 DLAYTLSVS
-280 MVFICIVIW
+280 MIFICIVIC

-403 FFSLVFLPHFFN
+403 FFSLVFLPHFFS

-439 KMWLIISI
+439 KTWLIISI
-447 FVISIICVFAK
+447 LVVSIICLFTKSLVE
-458 NYVDFDTDLKNIG
+458 FDTDLKNIG

-533 ASLFITRAE
+533 ASLFITTKE
-542 QLRRI
+542 QVRRI
-547 ETWNN
+547 EKWND

-557 EKRAEKLNALMA
+557 DKRAEKLNTMMA
-569 AECPKYGFS
+569 AECPQYGFS
-578 MDFFQPFWGMLNTQY
+578 MDFFQPFWGMLNAHY
-593 EPTSLFESDAFPSG
+593 EPTSLFESNAFPSS

-643 EVSGARRFVIID
+643 EVSGARRFIIID

-665 IMNNDFTVALMISSI
+665 IMNNDFNVALFISSI

-686 LFSFRSTTL
+686 LISFRSTTL
-695 AAIGFVPMQLSWYIV
+695 ALIGFIPMSLSWYIV
-710 LGIMAILGIKFN
+710 LGIMGILGIKFN

-791 FATLVGMSAT
+791 FSTLVGMSAT

-810 FLFYWFIKRP
+810 FLFYWFIKRR
-820 TRNGRAPLTAYNLL
+820 TRKGLAPVTLYNLM

-841 PNGMNDNQKL
+841 PNGMNDSQKL
-851 INNYEYKGIEVERG
+851 RNNYEYKGIDVEQG
-865 LKEELK
+865 LKDELT
-871 ATSFYKLFLKDVF
+871 ATTHYKLFLRDVF
-884 GTANV
+884 AAEKV
-889 LNYGSGAA
+889 LNYGCGAA
-897 YLSYWYIL
+897 YLSYWFIL
-905 KNESVNVF
+905 KNDIVKVF

-927 FCYLRNPR
+927 FCYLRNSR
-935 MTFSTEID
+935 MTFSAEID
-943 DLASLPRNVENG
+943 DLATVPRNVENG
-955 SFETDAPNNRFTTV
+955 SFEFDKPDNRFSIV
-969 IINRSMPNSDTDM
+969 IINRSLPNTDTDM
-982 LEIAKEA
+982 LEIASKA
-989 NTVYIRKSVIDR
+989 KIIYVRKS
-1001 FETSIIALDF
+1001 ALDTF
-1011 DKSAEDDVFACYVKN
+1011 ASSVSNLGFIQTAEDDVFVRYEKN
-1026 NNHPKRYKL
+1026 
-1035 NN
+1035 

>member
-1 MARIALAIYHFLER
+1 MASIALAIYRFLER
-15 NKLLMYVLLFVS
+15 NRLLMYVLLFVS
-27 FAAFI
+27 FAFFF

-53 EGGEDLVF
+53 EHGENVVF

-71 LVFKPTSDS
+71 LVFKPNSDS
-80 VDYQTLAERCDEY
+80 IDHETLAARCDEY
-93 MDTLTTRDSSNK
+93 MDSLIVRDSANK
-105 YIADLLYKI
+105 YIADILYKI
-114 DNTVMMGAMD
+114 DNNVMMGAME
-124 YLSKSLPTYLE
+124 YLSKSLPIYLE
-135 YDDYVAIDSLL
+135 DEDYKAIDSLL
-146 APEAVKASME
+146 TPEAVKASME
-156 RNAAMVYSP
+156 RNAALVYSP
-165 MMGLSELVAR
+165 MMGLSDLVAR

-180 KDVLLSKVG
+180 KDVLLGKVD

-199 AMINQHFYTPDSA
+199 AMINQHFFTPDSA
-212 LCVAFMSPGFASTDS
+212 LCIAFMSPGFASTDS

-238 DAIKEFASLH
+238 DVIKDFVELH

-271 DLGGTLSIS
+271 DLAYTLSVS
-280 MVFICIVIW
+280 MIFICIVIC

-308 AFFALATLHM
+308 AFFSLATLHM

-403 FFSLVFLPHFFN
+403 FFSLVFLPHFFS

-439 KMWLIISI
+439 KTWLIISI
-447 FVISIICVFAK
+447 LVVSIICLFTKSLVE
-458 NYVDFDTDLKNIG
+458 FDTDLKNIG

-492 RTIYYATIDEDL
+492 RTVYYATIDEDL

-533 ASLFITRAE
+533 ASLFVSTKD
-542 QLRRI
+542 QVRRI
-547 ETWNN
+547 EKWND

-557 EKRAEKLNALMA
+557 DRRAEKLNKMMA
-569 AECPKYGFS
+569 AECPQYGFS
-578 MDFFQPFWGMLNTQY
+578 MDFFQPFWGMLNTHY
-593 EPTSLFESDAFPSG
+593 EPTSLFESNAFPSS

-628 KPSDKNEVTDRIVET
+628 KPDDKNEVTDRIVET
-643 EVSGARRFVIID
+643 EVSGARRFIIID

-665 IMNNDFTVALMISSI
+665 IMNNDFNVALFISSI

-686 LFSFRSTTL
+686 LISFRSTTL
-695 AAIGFVPMQLSWYIV
+695 ALIGFIPMSLSWYIV
-710 LGIMAILGIKFN
+710 LGIMGILGIKFN

-791 FATLVGMSAT
+791 FSTLVGMSAT

-810 FLFYWFIKRP
+810 FLFYWFIKRR
-820 TRNGRAPLTAYNLL
+820 TRKGLAPVTLYNLM

-841 PNGMNDNQKL
+841 PNGMNDTQKL
-851 INNYEYKGIEVERG
+851 RNNYEYKGISVEQG
-865 LKEELK
+865 LKDELV
-871 ATSFYKLFLKDVF
+871 ATTHYKLFLRDVF
-884 GTANV
+884 AAENV
-889 LNYGSGAA
+889 LNYGCGAA
-897 YLSYWYIL
+897 YLSYWFIL
-905 KNESVNVF
+905 KNDIVKVF

-927 FCYLRNPR
+927 FCYLRNSR

-943 DLASLPRNVENG
+943 DLATVPRNVENG
-955 SFETDAPNNRFTTV
+955 SFEFDKPDNRFSIV
-969 IINRSMPNSDTDM
+969 IINRSLPNTDTDM
-982 LEIAKEA
+982 LEIASKA
-989 NTVYIRKSVIDR
+989 KIIYVRKS
-1001 FETSIIALDF
+1001 ALDTF
-1011 DKSAEDDVFACYVKN
+1011 ASSVSNFGFIQTAEDDVFVRYEKN
-1026 NNHPKRYKL
+1026 
-1035 NN
+1035 

>member
-1 MARIALAIYHFLER
+1 MASIALAIYRFLER
-15 NKLLMYVLLFVS
+15 NRLLMYVLLFVS
-27 FAAFI
+27 FAFFF

-53 EGGEDLVF
+53 EHGENVVF

-71 LVFKPTSDS
+71 LVFKPNSDS
-80 VDYQTLAERCDEY
+80 IDHETLAARCDEY
-93 MDTLTTRDSSNK
+93 MDSLIVRDSANK
-105 YIADLLYKI
+105 YIADILYKI
-114 DNTVMMGAMD
+114 DNNVMMGAME
-124 YLSKSLPTYLE
+124 YLSKSLPIYLE
-135 YDDYVAIDSLL
+135 DEDYKAIDSLL
-146 APEAVKASME
+146 TPEAVKASME
-156 RNAAMVYSP
+156 RNAALVYSP
-165 MMGLSELVAR
+165 MMGLSDLVAR

-180 KDVLLSKVG
+180 KDVLLGKVD

-199 AMINQHFYTPDSA
+199 SMINQHFFTPDSA
-212 LCVAFMSPGFASTDS
+212 LCIAFMSPGFASTDS

-238 DAIKEFASLH
+238 DVIKDFVELH

-271 DLGGTLSIS
+271 DLAYTLSVS
-280 MVFICIVIW
+280 MIFICIVIC

-308 AFFALATLHM
+308 AFFSLATLHM

-403 FFSLVFLPHFFN
+403 FFSLVFLPHFFS

-439 KMWLIISI
+439 KTWLIISI
-447 FVISIICVFAK
+447 LVVSIICLFTKSLVE
-458 NYVDFDTDLKNIG
+458 FDTDLKNIG

-533 ASLFITRAE
+533 ASLFITTKE
-542 QLRRI
+542 QVRRI
-547 ETWNN
+547 EKWND

-557 EKRAEKLNALMA
+557 EKRAEKLNTMMA
-569 AECPKYGFS
+569 AECPQYGFS
-578 MDFFQPFWGMLNTQY
+578 MDFFQPFWGMLNAHY
-593 EPTSLFESDAFPSG
+593 EPTSLFESNAFPSS

-643 EVSGARRFVIID
+643 EVSGARRFIIID

-665 IMNNDFTVALMISSI
+665 IMNNDFNVALFISSI

-686 LFSFRSTTL
+686 LISFRSTTL
-695 AAIGFVPMQLSWYIV
+695 ALIGFIPMSLSWYIV
-710 LGIMAILGIKFN
+710 LGIMGILGIKFN

-791 FATLVGMSAT
+791 FSTLVGMSAT

-810 FLFYWFIKRP
+810 FLFYWFIKRR
-820 TRNGRAPLTAYNLL
+820 TRKGLAPVTLYNLM

-841 PNGMNDNQKL
+841 PNGMNDTQKL
-851 INNYEYKGIEVERG
+851 RNNYEYKGIDVEQG
-865 LKEELK
+865 LKDELI
-871 ATSFYKLFLKDVF
+871 ATTHYKLFLRDVF
-884 GTANV
+884 AAENV
-889 LNYGSGAA
+889 LNYGCGAA
-897 YLSYWYIL
+897 YLSYWFIL
-905 KNESVNVF
+905 KNDIVKVF

-927 FCYLRNPR
+927 FCYLRNSR
-935 MTFSTEID
+935 MTFSAEID
-943 DLASLPRNVENG
+943 DLATVPRNVENG
-955 SFETDAPNNRFTTV
+955 SFETDTPDNRFSIV
-969 IINRSMPNSDTDM
+969 IINRSLPNTDADM
-982 LEIAKEA
+982 LEIASKA
-989 NTVYIRKSVIDR
+989 KIIYVRKDVLDTFASSVSNLGFIQ
-1001 FETSIIALDF
+1001 T
-1011 DKSAEDDVFACYVKN
+1011 AEDDVFVRYEKN
-1026 NNHPKRYKL
+1026 
-1035 NN
+1035 

>member
-1 MARIALAIYHFLER
+1 MASIALAIYRFLER
-15 NKLLMYVLLFVS
+15 NRLLMYVLLFVS
-27 FAAFI
+27 FAFFF

-53 EGGEDLVF
+53 EHGENVVF

-71 LVFKPTSDS
+71 LVFKPNSDS
-80 VDYQTLAERCDEY
+80 IDHETLAARCDEY
-93 MDTLTTRDSSNK
+93 MDSLIVRDSANK
-105 YIADLLYKI
+105 YIADILYKI
-114 DNTVMMGAMD
+114 DNNVMMGAME
-124 YLSKSLPTYLE
+124 YLSKSLPIYLE
-135 YDDYVAIDSLL
+135 DEDYKAIDSLL
-146 APEAVKASME
+146 TPEAVKASME
-156 RNAAMVYSP
+156 RNAALVYSP
-165 MMGLSELVAR
+165 MMGLSDLVAR

-180 KDVLLSKVG
+180 KDVLLGKVD

-199 AMINQHFYTPDSA
+199 SMINQHFFTPDSA
-212 LCVAFMSPGFASTDS
+212 LCIAFMSPGFASTDS

-238 DAIKEFASLH
+238 DVIKDFVELH

-271 DLGGTLSIS
+271 DLAYTLSVS
-280 MVFICIVIW
+280 MIFICIVIC

-308 AFFALATLHM
+308 AFFSLATLHM

-403 FFSLVFLPHFFN
+403 FFSLVFLPHFFS

-439 KMWLIISI
+439 KTWLIISI
-447 FVISIICVFAK
+447 LVVSIICLFTKSLVE
-458 NYVDFDTDLKNIG
+458 FDTDLKNIG

-478 ESQELLAEHSTKEY
+478 ESQELLADHSTKEY
-492 RTIYYATIDEDL
+492 RTVYYATIDEDL

-533 ASLFITRAE
+533 ASLFVTTKD
-542 QLRRI
+542 QVRRI
-547 ETWNN
+547 EKWND

-557 EKRAEKLNALMA
+557 DRRAEKLNKMMA
-569 AECPKYGFS
+569 AECPQYGFS
-578 MDFFQPFWGMLNTQY
+578 MDFFQPFWGMLNTHY
-593 EPTSLFESDAFPSG
+593 EPTSLFESNAFPSS

-628 KPSDKNEVTDRIVET
+628 KPDDKNEVTDRIVET
-643 EVSGARRFVIID
+643 EVSGARRFIIID

-665 IMNNDFTVALMISSI
+665 IMNNDFNVALFISSI

-686 LFSFRSTTL
+686 LISFRSTTL
-695 AAIGFVPMQLSWYIV
+695 ALIGFIPMSLSWYIV
-710 LGIMAILGIKFN
+710 LGIMGILEIKFN

-791 FATLVGMSAT
+791 FSTLVGMSAT

-810 FLFYWFIKRP
+810 FLFYWFIKRR
-820 TRNGRAPLTAYNLL
+820 TRKGLAPVTLYNLM

-841 PNGMNDNQKL
+841 PNGMNDSQKL
-851 INNYEYKGIEVERG
+851 RNNYEYKGISVEQG
-865 LKEELK
+865 LKDELV
-871 ATSFYKLFLKDVF
+871 ATTHYKLFLRDVF
-884 GTANV
+884 AAENV
-889 LNYGSGAA
+889 LNYGCGAA
-897 YLSYWYIL
+897 YLSYWFIL
-905 KNESVNVF
+905 KNDIVKVF

-943 DLASLPRNVENG
+943 DLATVPRNVENG
-955 SFETDAPNNRFTTV
+955 SFEFDKPDNRFSIV
-969 IINRSMPNSDTDM
+969 IINRSLPNTDADM
-982 LEIAKEA
+982 LEIASKA
-989 NTVYIRKSVIDR
+989 KIIYVRKSV
-1001 FETSIIALDF
+1001 LDTF
-1011 DKSAEDDVFACYVKN
+1011 ASSVSNLGFIQTAEDDVFVRYEKN
-1026 NNHPKRYKL
+1026 
-1035 NN
+1035 

>member
-1 MARIALAIYHFLER
+1 MASIALAIYRFLER
-15 NKLLMYVLLFVS
+15 NRLLMYVLLFVS
-27 FAAFI
+27 FAFFF

-53 EGGEDLVF
+53 EHGENVVF

-71 LVFKPTSDS
+71 LVFKPNSDS
-80 VDYQTLAERCDEY
+80 IDHETLAARCDEY
-93 MDTLTTRDSSNK
+93 MDSLIVRDSANK
-105 YIADLLYKI
+105 YIADILYKI
-114 DNTVMMGAMD
+114 DNNVMMGAME
-124 YLSKSLPTYLE
+124 YLSKSLPIYLE
-135 YDDYVAIDSLL
+135 DEDYKAIDSLL
-146 APEAVKASME
+146 TPEAVKASME
-156 RNAAMVYSP
+156 RNAALVYSP
-165 MMGLSELVAR
+165 MMGLSDLVAR

-180 KDVLLSKVG
+180 KDVLLGKVDN
-189 KMKEGLGGSY
+189 MKEGLGGSY
-199 AMINQHFYTPDSA
+199 AMINQHFFTPDSA
-212 LCVAFMSPGFASTDS
+212 LCIAFMSPGFASTDS

-238 DAIKEFASLH
+238 DVIKDFVELH

-271 DLGGTLSIS
+271 DLAYTLSVS
-280 MVFICIVIW
+280 MIFICIVIC

-308 AFFALATLHM
+308 AFFSLATLHM

-403 FFSLVFLPHFFN
+403 FFSLVFLPHFFS

-439 KMWLIISI
+439 KTWLIISI
-447 FVISIICVFAK
+447 LVVSIICLFTKSLVK
-458 NYVDFDTDLKNIG
+458 FDTDLKNIG

-533 ASLFITRAE
+533 ASLFVTTKD
-542 QLRRI
+542 QVRRI
-547 ETWNN
+547 EKWND

-557 EKRAEKLNALMA
+557 DRRAEKLNKMMA
-569 AECPKYGFS
+569 AECPQYGFS
-578 MDFFQPFWGMLNTQY
+578 MDFFQPFWGMLNTHY
-593 EPTSLFESDAFPSG
+593 EPTSLFESNAFPSS

-628 KPSDKNEVTDRIVET
+628 KPDDKNEVTDRIVET
-643 EVSGARRFVIID
+643 EVSGARRFIIID

-665 IMNNDFTVALMISSI
+665 IMNNDFNVALFISSI

-686 LFSFRSTTL
+686 LISFRSTTL
-695 AAIGFVPMQLSWYIV
+695 ALIGFIPMSLSWYIV
-710 LGIMAILGIKFN
+710 LGIMGILGIKFN

-791 FATLVGMSAT
+791 FSTLVGMSAT

-810 FLFYWFIKRP
+810 FLFYWFIKRR
-820 TRNGRAPLTAYNLL
+820 TRKGLAPVTLYNLM

-841 PNGMNDNQKL
+841 PNGMNDSQKL
-851 INNYEYKGIEVERG
+851 RNNYEYKGISVEQG
-865 LKEELK
+865 LKDELV
-871 ATSFYKLFLKDVF
+871 ATTHYKLFLRDVF
-884 GTANV
+884 AAENV
-889 LNYGSGAA
+889 LNYGCGAA
-897 YLSYWYIL
+897 YLSYWFIL
-905 KNESVNVF
+905 KNDIVKVF

-927 FCYLRNPR
+927 FCYLRNSR

-943 DLASLPRNVENG
+943 DLATVPRNVENG
-955 SFETDAPNNRFTTV
+955 SFEFDKPDNRFSIV
-969 IINRSMPNSDTDM
+969 IINRSLPNTDTDM
-982 LEIAKEA
+982 LEIASKA
-989 NTVYIRKSVIDR
+989 KIIYVRKS
-1001 FETSIIALDF
+1001 ALDTF
-1011 DKSAEDDVFACYVKN
+1011 ASSVSNLGFIQTAEDDVFVRYEKN
-1026 NNHPKRYKL
+1026 
-1035 NN
+1035 

>member
-1 MARIALAIYHFLER
+1 MASIALAIYRFLER
-15 NKLLMYVLLFVS
+15 NRLLMYVLLFVS
-27 FAAFI
+27 FAFFF

-53 EGGEDLVF
+53 EHGENVVF

-71 LVFKPTSDS
+71 LVFKPNSDS
-80 VDYQTLAERCDEY
+80 IDHETLAARCDEY
-93 MDTLTTRDSSNK
+93 MDSLIVRDSANK
-105 YIADLLYKI
+105 YIADILYKI
-114 DNTVMMGAMD
+114 DNNVMMGAME
-124 YLSKSLPTYLE
+124 YLSKSLPIYLE
-135 YDDYVAIDSLL
+135 DEDYKAIDSLL
-146 APEAVKASME
+146 TPEAVKASME
-156 RNAAMVYSP
+156 RNAALVYSP
-165 MMGLSELVAR
+165 MMGLSDLVAR

-180 KDVLLSKVG
+180 KDVLLGKVD

-199 AMINQHFYTPDSA
+199 SMINQHFFTPDSA
-212 LCVAFMSPGFASTDS
+212 LCIAFMSPGFASTDS

-238 DAIKEFASLH
+238 DVIKDFVELH

-271 DLGGTLSIS
+271 DLAYTLSVS
-280 MVFICIVIW
+280 MIFICIVIC

-308 AFFALATLHM
+308 AFFSLATLHM

-403 FFSLVFLPHFFN
+403 FFSLVFLPHFFS

-439 KMWLIISI
+439 KTWLIISI
-447 FVISIICVFAK
+447 LVVSIICLFTKSLVE
-458 NYVDFDTDLKNIG
+458 FDTDLKNIG

-478 ESQELLAEHSTKEY
+478 ESQELLADHSTKEY
-492 RTIYYATIDEDL
+492 RTVYYATIDEDL

-533 ASLFITRAE
+533 ASLFVTTKD
-542 QLRRI
+542 QVRRI
-547 ETWNN
+547 EKWND

-557 EKRAEKLNALMA
+557 DRRAEKLNKMMA
-569 AECPKYGFS
+569 AECPQYGFS
-578 MDFFQPFWGMLNTQY
+578 MDFFQPFWGMLNTHY
-593 EPTSLFESDAFPSG
+593 EPTSLFESNAFPSS

-628 KPSDKNEVTDRIVET
+628 KPDDKNEVTDRIVET
-643 EVSGARRFVIID
+643 EVSGARRFIIID

-665 IMNNDFTVALMISSI
+665 IMNNDFNVALFISSI

-686 LFSFRSTTL
+686 LISFRSTTL
-695 AAIGFVPMQLSWYIV
+695 ALIGFIPMSLSWYIV
-710 LGIMAILGIKFN
+710 LGIMGILEIKFN

-791 FATLVGMSAT
+791 FSTLVGMSAT

-810 FLFYWFIKRP
+810 FLFYWFIKRR
-820 TRNGRAPLTAYNLL
+820 TRKGLAPVTLYNLM

-841 PNGMNDNQKL
+841 PNGMNDSQKL
-851 INNYEYKGIEVERG
+851 RNNYEYKGISVEQG
-865 LKEELK
+865 LKDELV
-871 ATSFYKLFLKDVF
+871 ATTHYKLFLRDVF
-884 GTANV
+884 AAENV
-889 LNYGSGAA
+889 LNYGCGAA
-897 YLSYWYIL
+897 YLSYWFIL
-905 KNESVNVF
+905 KNDIVKVF

-927 FCYLRNPR
+927 FCYLRNSR

-943 DLASLPRNVENG
+943 DLATVPRNVENG
-955 SFETDAPNNRFTTV
+955 SFEFDKPDNRFSIV
-969 IINRSMPNSDTDM
+969 IINRSLPNTDADM
-982 LEIAKEA
+982 LEIASKA
-989 NTVYIRKSVIDR
+989 KIIYVRKDVLDTFASSVSNIG
-1001 FETSIIALDF
+1001 FIQT
-1011 DKSAEDDVFACYVKN
+1011 AEDDVFVRYEKN
-1026 NNHPKRYKL
+1026 
-1035 NN
+1035 

>member
-1 MARIALAIYHFLER
+1 
-15 NKLLMYVLLFVS
+15 
-27 FAAFI
+27 
-32 YEGTKMTYE
+32 MTYE

-53 EGGEDLVF
+53 EHGENVVF

-71 LVFKPTSDS
+71 LVFKPNSDS
-80 VDYQTLAERCDEY
+80 IDHETLAARCDEY
-93 MDTLTTRDSSNK
+93 MDSLIVRDSANK
-105 YIADLLYKI
+105 YIADILYKI
-114 DNTVMMGAMD
+114 DNNVMMGAME
-124 YLSKSLPTYLE
+124 YLSKSLPIYLE
-135 YDDYVAIDSLL
+135 DEDYKAIDSLL
-146 APEAVKASME
+146 TPEAVKASME
-156 RNAAMVYSP
+156 RNAALVYSP
-165 MMGLSELVAR
+165 MMGLSDLVAR

-180 KDVLLSKVG
+180 KDVLLGKVD

-199 AMINQHFYTPDSA
+199 SMINQHFFTPDSA
-212 LCVAFMSPGFASTDS
+212 LCIAFMSPGFASTDS

-238 DAIKEFASLH
+238 DVIKDFVELH

-271 DLGGTLSIS
+271 DLAYTLSVS
-280 MVFICIVIW
+280 MIFICIVIC

-308 AFFALATLHM
+308 AFFSLATLHM

-403 FFSLVFLPHFFN
+403 FFSLVFLPHFFS

-439 KMWLIISI
+439 KTWLIISI
-447 FVISIICVFAK
+447 LVVSIICLFTKSLVE
-458 NYVDFDTDLKNIG
+458 FDTDLKNIG

-478 ESQELLAEHSTKEY
+478 ESQELLADHSTKEY
-492 RTIYYATIDEDL
+492 RTVYYATIDEDL

-533 ASLFITRAE
+533 ASLFVTTKD
-542 QLRRI
+542 QVRRI
-547 ETWNN
+547 EKWND

-557 EKRAEKLNALMA
+557 DRRAEKLNKMMA
-569 AECPKYGFS
+569 AECPQYGFS
-578 MDFFQPFWGMLNTQY
+578 MDFFQPFWGMLNTHY
-593 EPTSLFESDAFPSG
+593 EPTSLFESNAFPSS

-628 KPSDKNEVTDRIVET
+628 KPDDKNEVTDRIVET
-643 EVSGARRFVIID
+643 EVSGARRFIIID

-665 IMNNDFTVALMISSI
+665 IMNNDFNVALFISSI

-686 LFSFRSTTL
+686 LISFRSTTL
-695 AAIGFVPMQLSWYIV
+695 ALIGFIPMSLSWYIV
-710 LGIMAILGIKFN
+710 LGIMGILEIKFN

-791 FATLVGMSAT
+791 FSTLVGMSAT

-810 FLFYWFIKRP
+810 FLFYWFIKRR
-820 TRNGRAPLTAYNLL
+820 TRKGLAPVTLYNLM

-841 PNGMNDNQKL
+841 PNGMNDSQKL
-851 INNYEYKGIEVERG
+851 RNNYEYKGISVEQG
-865 LKEELK
+865 LKDELV
-871 ATSFYKLFLKDVF
+871 ATTHYKLFLRDVF
-884 GTANV
+884 AAENV
-889 LNYGSGAA
+889 LNYGCGAA
-897 YLSYWYIL
+897 YLSYWFIL
-905 KNESVNVF
+905 KNDIVKVF

-927 FCYLRNPR
+927 FCYLRNSR

-943 DLASLPRNVENG
+943 DLATVPRNVENG
-955 SFETDAPNNRFTTV
+955 SFEFDKPDNRFSIV
-969 IINRSMPNSDTDM
+969 IINRSLPNTDADM
-982 LEIAKEA
+982 LEIASKA
-989 NTVYIRKSVIDR
+989 KIIYVRKSV
-1001 FETSIIALDF
+1001 LDTF
-1011 DKSAEDDVFACYVKN
+1011 ASSVSNLGFIQTAEDDVFVRYEKN
-1026 NNHPKRYKL
+1026 
-1035 NN
+1035 

>member
-1 MARIALAIYHFLER
+1 MASIALAIYRFLER
-15 NKLLMYVLLFVS
+15 NRLLMYVLLFVS
-27 FAAFI
+27 FAFFF

-53 EGGEDLVF
+53 EHGENVVF

-71 LVFKPTSDS
+71 LVFKPNSDS
-80 VDYQTLAERCDEY
+80 IDHETLASRCDEY
-93 MDTLTTRDSSNK
+93 MDSLIVRDSANK
-105 YIADLLYKI
+105 YIADILYKI
-114 DNTVMMGAMD
+114 DNNVMMGAME
-124 YLSKSLPTYLE
+124 YLSKSLPIYLE
-135 YDDYVAIDSLL
+135 DEDYKAIDSLL
-146 APEAVKASME
+146 TPEAVKASME
-156 RNAAMVYSP
+156 RNAALVYSP
-165 MMGLSELVAR
+165 MMGLSDLVAR

-180 KDVLLSKVG
+180 KDVLLGKVD

-199 AMINQHFYTPDSA
+199 AMINQHFFTPDSA
-212 LCVAFMSPGFASTDS
+212 LCIAFMSPGFASTDS

-238 DAIKEFASLH
+238 DVIKDFVELH

-271 DLGGTLSIS
+271 DLAYTLSVS
-280 MVFICIVIW
+280 MIFICIVIC

-308 AFFALATLHM
+308 AFFSLATLHM

-403 FFSLVFLPHFFN
+403 FFSLVFLPHFFS

-439 KMWLIISI
+439 KTWLIISI
-447 FVISIICVFAK
+447 LVVSIICLFTKSLVK
-458 NYVDFDTDLKNIG
+458 FDTDLKNIG

-533 ASLFITRAE
+533 ASLFVTTKD
-542 QLRRI
+542 QVRRI
-547 ETWNN
+547 EKWND

-557 EKRAEKLNALMA
+557 DRRAEKLNKMMA
-569 AECPKYGFS
+569 AECPQYGFS
-578 MDFFQPFWGMLNTQY
+578 MDFFQPFWGMLNTHY
-593 EPTSLFESDAFPSG
+593 EPTSLFESNAFPSS

-628 KPSDKNEVTDRIVET
+628 KPDDKNEVTDRIVET
-643 EVSGARRFVIID
+643 EVSGARRFIIID

-665 IMNNDFTVALMISSI
+665 IMNNDFNVALFISSI

-686 LFSFRSTTL
+686 LISFRSTTL
-695 AAIGFVPMQLSWYIV
+695 ALIGFIPMSLSWYIV
-710 LGIMAILGIKFN
+710 LGIMGILGIKFN

-791 FATLVGMSAT
+791 FSTLVGMSAT

-810 FLFYWFIKRP
+810 FLFYWFIKRR
-820 TRNGRAPLTAYNLL
+820 TRKGLAPVTLYNLM

-841 PNGMNDNQKL
+841 PNGMNDSQKL
-851 INNYEYKGIEVERG
+851 RNNYEYKGIDVEQG
-865 LKEELK
+865 LKDELT
-871 ATSFYKLFLKDVF
+871 ATTHYKLFLRDVF
-884 GTANV
+884 AAENV
-889 LNYGSGAA
+889 LNYGCGAA
-897 YLSYWYIL
+897 YLSYWFIL
-905 KNESVNVF
+905 KNDIVKVF

-927 FCYLRNPR
+927 FCYLRNSR

-943 DLASLPRNVENG
+943 DLATVPRNVENG
-955 SFETDAPNNRFTTV
+955 SFEFDKPDNRFSIV
-969 IINRSMPNSDTDM
+969 IINRSLPNTDADM
-982 LEIAKEA
+982 LEIASKA
-989 NTVYIRKSVIDR
+989 KIIYVRKS
-1001 FETSIIALDF
+1001 ALDTF
-1011 DKSAEDDVFACYVKN
+1011 ASSVNNIGFIQTAEDDVFVRYEKN
-1026 NNHPKRYKL
+1026 
-1035 NN
+1035 

>member
-15 NKLLMYVLLFVS
+15 NRLLMYVLLFVS
-27 FAAFI
+27 FAFFV

-53 EGGEDLVF
+53 EHGENVVF

-71 LVFKPTSDS
+71 LVFKPNSDS
-80 VDYQTLAERCDEY
+80 IDHETLAARCDEY
-93 MDTLTTRDSSNK
+93 MDSLIVRDSANK
-105 YIADLLYKI
+105 YIADILYKI
-114 DNTVMMGAMD
+114 DNNMMMGAMD

-135 YDDYVAIDSLL
+135 DDDYKAIDSLL
-146 APEAVKASME
+146 TPDAVKASME

-165 MMGLSELVAR
+165 MMGLSELVSR

-180 KDVLLSKVG
+180 KDVLLGKVD

-199 AMINQHFYTPDSA
+199 AMINQHFFTPDSA
-212 LCVAFMSPGFASTDS
+212 LCIAFMSPGFASTDS

-238 DAIKEFASLH
+238 DVIKDFVELH

-271 DLGGTLSIS
+271 DLAYTLSIS
-280 MVFICIVIW
+280 MVFICIVIC

-308 AFFALATLHM
+308 AFFALATLHI

-426 KKLEEINSYPFEK
+426 KKLEAFNSYPFEK
-439 KMWLIISI
+439 KTWLIISI
-447 FVISIICVFAK
+447 LVISIICLFTKSLVQ
-458 NYVDFDTDLKNIG
+458 FDTDLKNIG

-478 ESQELLAEHSTKEY
+478 ESQELLADHSTKEY

-533 ASLFITRAE
+533 ASLFITTKE
-542 QLRRI
+542 QRSRI
-547 ETWNN
+547 EKWNN

-557 EKRAEKLNALMA
+557 EKRAEKLNTLMA

-578 MDFFQPFWGMLNTQY
+578 MDFFQPFWGMLNANY
-593 EPTSLFESDAFPSG
+593 EPTSLFESDAFPSS
-607 LKSNMIEKTDG
+607 LKSNMIEYTDG
-618 KYILFTPVQL
+618 KYILFTPVQI
-628 KPSDKNEVTDRIVET
+628 KPSDKREVTDRIVDT

-655 PFYYTNALVE
+655 PFYYTEELVE
-665 IMNNDFTVALMISSI
+665 IMNNDFNVALFISSI

-686 LFSFRSTTL
+686 LISFRSTTL
-695 AAIGFVPMQLSWYIV
+695 ALIGFVPMSLSWYIV
-710 LGIMAILGIKFN
+710 LGVMGVLGIKFN

-753 KKQLLVYH
+753 KKQLLVFH

-791 FATLVGMSAT
+791 FSTLVGMSAT

-810 FLFYWFIKRP
+810 FLFYWFIKRR
-820 TRNGRAPLTAYNLL
+820 TRKGLAPITFYNLM

-841 PNGMNDNQKL
+841 PNGMNDAQKL
-851 INNYEYKGIEVERG
+851 RNNYEYKGLEVEQG
-865 LKEELK
+865 LKKELA
-871 ATSFYKLFLKDVF
+871 ATTHYKLFLRDVF
-884 GTANV
+884 AAQNL
-889 LNYGSGAA
+889 LNYGCGAA
-897 YLSYWYIL
+897 YLSYWFTL
-905 KNESVNVF
+905 KNETVKVF

-927 FCYLRNPR
+927 FCYLRNSR
-935 MTFSTEID
+935 MTFSAEID
-943 DLASLPRNVENG
+943 DLATVPRNVEND
-955 SFETDAPNNRFTTV
+955 SFKTDSTDNSFSIV
-969 IINRSMPNSDTDM
+969 VINRSLPNTDADM
-982 LEIAKEA
+982 LEIASGAKI
-989 NTVYIRKSVIDR
+989 VYVRKDVLDIFESSVTKLG
-1001 FETSIIALDF
+1001 FNKT
-1011 DKSAEDDVFACYVKN
+1011 AEDDVFV
-1026 NNHPKRYKL
+1026 RYTKE
-1035 NN
+1035 

>member
-1 MARIALAIYHFLER
+1 MASIALAIYRFLER
-15 NKLLMYVLLFVS
+15 NRLLMYVLLFVS
-27 FAAFI
+27 FAFFF

-53 EGGEDLVF
+53 EHGENVVF

-71 LVFKPTSDS
+71 LVFKPNSDS
-80 VDYQTLAERCDEY
+80 IDHETLAARCDEY
-93 MDTLTTRDSSNK
+93 MDSLIVRDSANK
-105 YIADLLYKI
+105 YIADILYKI
-114 DNTVMMGAMD
+114 DNNVMMGAME
-124 YLSKSLPTYLE
+124 YLSKSLPIYLE
-135 YDDYVAIDSLL
+135 DEDYKAIDSLL
-146 APEAVKASME
+146 TPEAVKASME
-156 RNAAMVYSP
+156 RNAALVYSP
-165 MMGLSELVAR
+165 MMGLSDLVAR

-180 KDVLLSKVG
+180 KDVLLGKVD

-199 AMINQHFYTPDSA
+199 SMINQHFFTPDSA
-212 LCVAFMSPGFASTDS
+212 LCIAFMSPGFASTDS

-238 DAIKEFASLH
+238 DVIKDFVELH

-271 DLGGTLSIS
+271 DLAYTLSVS
-280 MVFICIVIW
+280 MIFICIVIC

-308 AFFALATLHM
+308 AFFSLATLHM

-403 FFSLVFLPHFFN
+403 FFSLVFLPHFFS

-439 KMWLIISI
+439 KTWLIISI
-447 FVISIICVFAK
+447 LVVSIICLFTKSLVK
-458 NYVDFDTDLKNIG
+458 FDTDLKNIG

-492 RTIYYATIDEDL
+492 RTVYYATIDEDL

-533 ASLFITRAE
+533 ASLFVTTKD
-542 QLRRI
+542 QVRRI
-547 ETWNN
+547 EKWND

-557 EKRAEKLNALMA
+557 DRRAEKLNKMMA
-569 AECPKYGFS
+569 AECPQYGFS
-578 MDFFQPFWGMLNTQY
+578 MDFFQPFWGMLNTHY
-593 EPTSLFESDAFPSG
+593 EPTSLFESDAFPSS

-628 KPSDKNEVTDRIVET
+628 KPDDKNEVTDRIVET
-643 EVSGARRFVIID
+643 EVSGARRFIIID

-665 IMNNDFTVALMISSI
+665 IMNNDFNVALFISSI

-686 LFSFRSTTL
+686 LISFRSTTL
-695 AAIGFVPMQLSWYIV
+695 ALIGFIPMSLSWYIV
-710 LGIMAILGIKFN
+710 LGIMGILGIKFN

-791 FATLVGMSAT
+791 FSTLVGMSAT

-810 FLFYWFIKRP
+810 FLFYWFIKRR
-820 TRNGRAPLTAYNLL
+820 TRKGLAPVTLYNLM

-841 PNGMNDNQKL
+841 PNGMNDSQKL
-851 INNYEYKGIEVERG
+851 RNNYEYKGINVEQG
-865 LKEELK
+865 LKDELT
-871 ATSFYKLFLKDVF
+871 ATTHYKPFLRDVF
-884 GTANV
+884 AAENV
-889 LNYGSGAA
+889 LNYGCGAA
-897 YLSYWYIL
+897 YLSYWFIL
-905 KNESVNVF
+905 KNDIVKVF

-927 FCYLRNPR
+927 FCYLRNSR

-943 DLASLPRNVENG
+943 DLATVPRNVENG
-955 SFETDAPNNRFTTV
+955 SFEFDKPDNRFSIV
-969 IINRSMPNSDTDM
+969 IINRSLPNTDTDM
-982 LEIAKEA
+982 LEIASKA
-989 NTVYIRKSVIDR
+989 KIIYIRKS
-1001 FETSIIALDF
+1001 ALDTF
-1011 DKSAEDDVFACYVKN
+1011 TSSVNNIGFIQTAEDDVFVRYEKN
-1026 NNHPKRYKL
+1026 
-1035 NN
+1035 

>member
-1 MARIALAIYHFLER
+1 MASIALAIYRFLER
-15 NKLLMYVLLFVS
+15 NRLLMYVLLFVS
-27 FAAFI
+27 FAFFF

-53 EGGEDLVF
+53 EHGENVVF

-71 LVFKPTSDS
+71 LVFKPNSDS
-80 VDYQTLAERCDEY
+80 IDHETLAARCDEY
-93 MDTLTTRDSSNK
+93 MDSLIVRDSANK
-105 YIADLLYKI
+105 YIADILYKI
-114 DNTVMMGAMD
+114 DNNVMMGAME
-124 YLSKSLPTYLE
+124 YLSKSLPIYLE
-135 YDDYVAIDSLL
+135 DEDYKAIDSLL
-146 APEAVKASME
+146 TPEAVKASME
-156 RNAAMVYSP
+156 RNAALVYSP
-165 MMGLSELVAR
+165 MMGLSDLVAR

-180 KDVLLSKVG
+180 KDVLLGKVD

-199 AMINQHFYTPDSA
+199 SMINQHFFTPDSA
-212 LCVAFMSPGFASTDS
+212 LCIAFMSPGFASTDS

-238 DAIKEFASLH
+238 DVIKDFVELH

-271 DLGGTLSIS
+271 DLAYTLSVS
-280 MVFICIVIW
+280 MIFICIVIC

-308 AFFALATLHM
+308 AFFSLATLHM

-403 FFSLVFLPHFFN
+403 FFSLVFLPHFFS

-439 KMWLIISI
+439 KTWLIISI
-447 FVISIICVFAK
+447 LVVSIICLFTKSLVE
-458 NYVDFDTDLKNIG
+458 FDTDLKNIG

-478 ESQELLAEHSTKEY
+478 ESQELLADHSTKEY
-492 RTIYYATIDEDL
+492 RTVYYATIDEDL

-533 ASLFITRAE
+533 ASLFVTTKD
-542 QLRRI
+542 QVRRI
-547 ETWNN
+547 EKWND

-557 EKRAEKLNALMA
+557 DRRAEKLNKMMA
-569 AECPKYGFS
+569 AECPQYGFS
-578 MDFFQPFWGMLNTQY
+578 MDFFQPFWGMLNTHY
-593 EPTSLFESDAFPSG
+593 EPTSLFESNAFPSS

-628 KPSDKNEVTDRIVET
+628 KPDDKNEVTDRIVET
-643 EVSGARRFVIID
+643 EVSGARRFIIID

-665 IMNNDFTVALMISSI
+665 IMNNDFNVALFISSI

-686 LFSFRSTTL
+686 LISFRSTTL
-695 AAIGFVPMQLSWYIV
+695 ALIGFIPMSLSWYIV
-710 LGIMAILGIKFN
+710 LGIMGILEIKFN

-791 FATLVGMSAT
+791 FSTLVGMSAT

-810 FLFYWFIKRP
+810 FLFYWFIKRR
-820 TRNGRAPLTAYNLL
+820 TRKGLAPVTLYNLM

-841 PNGMNDNQKL
+841 PNGMNDSQKL
-851 INNYEYKGIEVERG
+851 RNNYEYKGISVEQG
-865 LKEELK
+865 LKDELV
-871 ATSFYKLFLKDVF
+871 ATTHYKLFLRDVF
-884 GTANV
+884 AAENV
-889 LNYGSGAA
+889 LNYGCGAA
-897 YLSYWYIL
+897 YLSYWFIL
-905 KNESVNVF
+905 KNDIVKVF

-927 FCYLRNPR
+927 FCYLRNSR

-943 DLASLPRNVENG
+943 DLATVPRNVENG
-955 SFETDAPNNRFTTV
+955 SFEFDKPDNRFSIV
-969 IINRSMPNSDTDM
+969 IINRSLPNTDADM
-982 LEIAKEA
+982 LEIASKA
-989 NTVYIRKSVIDR
+989 KIIYVRKSV
-1001 FETSIIALDF
+1001 LDTF
-1011 DKSAEDDVFACYVKN
+1011 ASSVSNIGFIQTAEDDVFVRYEKN
-1026 NNHPKRYKL
+1026 
-1035 NN
+1035 

>member
-1 MARIALAIYHFLER
+1 
-15 NKLLMYVLLFVS
+15 MYVLLFVS
-27 FAAFI
+27 FAFFF

-53 EGGEDLVF
+53 EHGENVVF

-71 LVFKPTSDS
+71 LVFKPNSDS
-80 VDYQTLAERCDEY
+80 IDHETLAARCDEY
-93 MDTLTTRDSSNK
+93 MDSLIVRDSANK
-105 YIADLLYKI
+105 YIADILYKI
-114 DNTVMMGAMD
+114 DNNVMMGAME
-124 YLSKSLPTYLE
+124 YLSKSLPIYLE
-135 YDDYVAIDSLL
+135 DEDYKAIDSLL
-146 APEAVKASME
+146 TPEAVKASME
-156 RNAAMVYSP
+156 RNAALVYSP
-165 MMGLSELVAR
+165 MMGLSDLVAR

-180 KDVLLSKVG
+180 KDVLLGKVD

-199 AMINQHFYTPDSA
+199 SMINQHFFTPDSA
-212 LCVAFMSPGFASTDS
+212 LCIAFMSPGFASTDS

-238 DAIKEFASLH
+238 DVIKDFVELH

-271 DLGGTLSIS
+271 DLAYTLSVS
-280 MVFICIVIW
+280 MIFICIVIC

-308 AFFALATLHM
+308 AFFSLATLHM

-403 FFSLVFLPHFFN
+403 FFSLVFLPHFFS

-439 KMWLIISI
+439 KTWLIISI
-447 FVISIICVFAK
+447 LVVSIICLFTKSLVE
-458 NYVDFDTDLKNIG
+458 FDTDLKNIG

-478 ESQELLAEHSTKEY
+478 ESQELLADHSTKEY
-492 RTIYYATIDEDL
+492 RTVYYATIDEDL

-533 ASLFITRAE
+533 ASLFVTTKD
-542 QLRRI
+542 QVRRI
-547 ETWNN
+547 EKWND

-557 EKRAEKLNALMA
+557 DRRAEKLNKMMA
-569 AECPKYGFS
+569 AECPQYGFS
-578 MDFFQPFWGMLNTQY
+578 MDFFQPFWGMLNTHY
-593 EPTSLFESDAFPSG
+593 EPTSLFESNAFPSS

-628 KPSDKNEVTDRIVET
+628 KPDDKNEVTDRIVET
-643 EVSGARRFVIID
+643 EVSGARRFIIID

-665 IMNNDFTVALMISSI
+665 IMNNDFNVALFISSI

-686 LFSFRSTTL
+686 LISFRSTTL
-695 AAIGFVPMQLSWYIV
+695 ALIGFIPMSLSWYIV
-710 LGIMAILGIKFN
+710 LGIMGILEIKFN

-791 FATLVGMSAT
+791 FSTLVGMSAT

-810 FLFYWFIKRP
+810 FLFYWFIKRR
-820 TRNGRAPLTAYNLL
+820 TRKGLAPVTLYNLM

-841 PNGMNDNQKL
+841 PNGMNDSQKL
-851 INNYEYKGIEVERG
+851 RNNYEYKGISVEQG
-865 LKEELK
+865 LKDELV
-871 ATSFYKLFLKDVF
+871 ATTHYKLFLRDVF
-884 GTANV
+884 AAENV
-889 LNYGSGAA
+889 LNYGCGAA
-897 YLSYWYIL
+897 YMSYWFIL
-905 KNESVNVF
+905 KNDIVKVF

-927 FCYLRNPR
+927 FCYLRNSR

-943 DLASLPRNVENG
+943 DLATVPRNVENG
-955 SFETDAPNNRFTTV
+955 SFEFDKPDNRFSIV
-969 IINRSMPNSDTDM
+969 IINRSLPNTDADM
-982 LEIAKEA
+982 LEIASKA
-989 NTVYIRKSVIDR
+989 KIIYVRKDVLDTFASSVSNLGFIQ
-1001 FETSIIALDF
+1001 T
-1011 DKSAEDDVFACYVKN
+1011 AEDDVFVRYEKN
-1026 NNHPKRYKL
+1026 
-1035 NN
+1035 

>member
-15 NKLLMYVLLFVS
+15 NRLLMYVLLFVS
-27 FAAFI
+27 FALFI
-32 YEGTKMTYE
+32 WEGSKMTYE

-53 EGGEDLVF
+53 ENGENLVF

-71 LVFKPTSDS
+71 LVFKPNSDS
-80 VDYQTLAERCDEY
+80 VTYEMLASRCDEY
-93 MDTLTTRDSSNK
+93 MDTLLVRDSSNK
-105 YIADLLYKI
+105 YIADLLYRI
-114 DNTVMMGAMD
+114 DQSVMMGAVD
-124 YLSKSLPTYLE
+124 YLTQSLPAYLE
-135 YDDYVAIDSLL
+135 DDDYKALETLL
-146 APEAVKASME
+146 EPEAVKASMQ
-156 RNAAMVYSP
+156 RNAETIYSP
-165 MMGLSELVAR
+165 MGMMFQGLVAR

-180 KDVLLSKVG
+180 KDVLLGKVG

-199 AMINQHFYTPDSA
+199 AMLNNHFFTPDSA

-227 KKSAKLVTEME
+227 KKSAKLVSEME
-238 DAIKEFASLH
+238 DAIKEFSDLH

-271 DLGGTLSIS
+271 DLGSTLSVS
-280 MVFICIVIW
+280 MIIICIAIC

-308 AFFALATLHM
+308 AFFALAQLHWL
-318 YQGSMSLLALGIG
+318 QGSMSLLALGIG

-394 ASLALVGTT
+394 ASLALIGTT
-403 FFSLVFLPHFFN
+403 FFSLVFLPHFFD

-439 KMWLIISI
+439 KTWLILSI
-447 FVISIICVFAK
+447 IVISIVCLFTK
-458 NYVDFDTDLKNIG
+458 NWVEFDTDLKNIG

-478 ESQELLAEHSTKEY
+478 ESQELLAAHSTKEY

-504 DSALTFNK
+504 DSALVFNK

-533 ASLFITRAE
+533 ASLFVPTDV
-542 QLRRI
+542 QLQRI
-547 ETWNN
+547 QKWEEFWN
-552 FWYGK
+552 GK
-557 EKRAEKLNALMA
+557 EKRAEKLKTLMST
-569 AECPKYGFS
+569 ECPKYDFTV
-578 MDFFQPFWGMLNTQY
+578 DFFQPFWDMLEAKY
-593 EPTSLFESDAFPSG
+593 EPTSLFESDALPSG
-607 LKSNMIEKTDG
+607 LKSNMVEYTDG
-618 KYILFTPVQL
+618 KYILFTPVQM

-665 IMNNDFTVALMISSI
+665 IMNNDFNVALIISSV

-686 LFSFRSTTL
+686 LVSFRSTTL
-695 AAIGFVPMQLSWYIV
+695 ALIGFIPMQLSWYIV
-710 LGIMAILGIKFN
+710 LGIMGILGIKFN

-753 KKQLLVYH
+753 RKQLLVYH
-761 KTAILFSAFVLIVG
+761 KTAILFSAFVLIMG
-775 ISSLLFATH
+775 ISALLFATH

-791 FATLVGMSAT
+791 FSTLVGMSAT

-810 FLFYWFIKRP
+810 FMFYWFIKRR
-820 TRNGRAPLTAYNLL
+820 TRKGLAPMTFYNLT
-834 HPKSFFR
+834 HPKSYFR
-841 PNGMNDNQKL
+841 PNGMNDYQKL
-851 INNYEYKGIEVERG
+851 RNNYEYKGVEVEKG
-865 LKEELK
+865 LKEELE
-871 ATSFYKLFLKDVF
+871 ATTHYKLFLRDVF
-884 GTANV
+884 GASTV
-889 LNYGSGAA
+889 LNYGCGAA
-897 YLSYWYIL
+897 YLSYWFAL
-905 KNESVNVF
+905 KNEGVRIL

-927 FCYLRNPR
+927 FCYLRNQR

-943 DLASLPRNVENG
+943 DLAVTPRHIENG
-955 SFETDAPNNRFTTV
+955 SFETPTSSPTDYDDKVFHIV
-969 IINRSMPNSDTDM
+969 IINRSLPESDSDM
-982 LEIAKEA
+982 LAAASKAKI
-989 NTVYIRKSVIDR
+989 VFIRKSVLKT
-1001 FETSIIALDF
+1001 FESSITELGF
-1011 DKSAEDDVFACYVKN
+1011 TKTFEDDLFVRFIK
-1026 NNHPKRYKL
+1026 
-1035 NN
+1035 

>member
-1 MARIALAIYHFLER
+1 MASIALAIYRFLER
-15 NKLLMYVLLFVS
+15 NRLLMYVLLFVS
-27 FAAFI
+27 FAFFF

-53 EGGEDLVF
+53 EHGENVVF

-71 LVFKPTSDS
+71 LVFKPNSDS
-80 VDYQTLAERCDEY
+80 IDHETLAARCDEY
-93 MDTLTTRDSSNK
+93 MDSLIVRDSANK
-105 YIADLLYKI
+105 YIADILYKI
-114 DNTVMMGAMD
+114 DNNVMMGAME
-124 YLSKSLPTYLE
+124 YLSKSLPIYLE
-135 YDDYVAIDSLL
+135 DEDYKAIDSLL
-146 APEAVKASME
+146 TPEAVKASME
-156 RNAAMVYSP
+156 RNAALVYSP
-165 MMGLSELVAR
+165 MMGLSDLVAR

-180 KDVLLSKVG
+180 KDVLLGKVD

-199 AMINQHFYTPDSA
+199 SMINQHFFTPDSA
-212 LCVAFMSPGFASTDS
+212 LCIAFMSPGFASTDS

-238 DAIKEFASLH
+238 DVIKDFVELH

-271 DLGGTLSIS
+271 DLAYTLSVS
-280 MVFICIVIW
+280 MIFICIVIC

-308 AFFALATLHM
+308 AFFSLATLHM

-403 FFSLVFLPHFFN
+403 FFSLVFLPHFFS

-439 KMWLIISI
+439 KTWLIISI
-447 FVISIICVFAK
+447 LVVSIICLFTKSLVE
-458 NYVDFDTDLKNIG
+458 FDTDLKNIG

-478 ESQELLAEHSTKEY
+478 ESQELLADHSTKEY
-492 RTIYYATIDEDL
+492 RTVYYATIDEDL

-533 ASLFITRAE
+533 ASLFVTTKD
-542 QLRRI
+542 QVRRI
-547 ETWNN
+547 EKWND

-557 EKRAEKLNALMA
+557 DRRAEKLNKMMA
-569 AECPKYGFS
+569 AECPQYGFS
-578 MDFFQPFWGMLNTQY
+578 MDFFQPFWGMLNTHY
-593 EPTSLFESDAFPSG
+593 EPTSLFESNAFPSS

-643 EVSGARRFVIID
+643 EVSGARRFIIID

-665 IMNNDFTVALMISSI
+665 IMNNDFNVALFISSI

-686 LFSFRSTTL
+686 LISFRSTTL
-695 AAIGFVPMQLSWYIV
+695 ALIGFIPMSLSWYIV
-710 LGIMAILGIKFN
+710 LGIMGILEIKFN

-791 FATLVGMSAT
+791 FSTLVGMSAT

-810 FLFYWFIKRP
+810 FLFYWFIKRR
-820 TRNGRAPLTAYNLL
+820 TRKGLAPVTLYNLM

-841 PNGMNDNQKL
+841 PNGMNDSQKL
-851 INNYEYKGIEVERG
+851 RNNYEYKGISVEQG
-865 LKEELK
+865 LKDELV
-871 ATSFYKLFLKDVF
+871 ATTHYKLFLRDVF
-884 GTANV
+884 AAENV
-889 LNYGSGAA
+889 LNYGCGAA
-897 YLSYWYIL
+897 YLSYWFIL
-905 KNESVNVF
+905 KNDIVKVF

-927 FCYLRNPR
+927 FCYLRNSR

-943 DLASLPRNVENG
+943 DLATVPRNVENG
-955 SFETDAPNNRFTTV
+955 SFEFDKPDNRFSIV
-969 IINRSMPNSDTDM
+969 IINRSLPNTDADM
-982 LEIAKEA
+982 LEIASKA
-989 NTVYIRKSVIDR
+989 KIIYVRKDVLDTFASSVSNIG
-1001 FETSIIALDF
+1001 FIQT
-1011 DKSAEDDVFACYVKN
+1011 AEDDVFVRYEKN
-1026 NNHPKRYKL
+1026 
-1035 NN
+1035 

>member
-1 MARIALAIYHFLER
+1 MASIALAIYRFLER
-15 NKLLMYVLLFVS
+15 NRLLMYVLLFVS
-27 FAAFI
+27 FAFFF

-53 EGGEDLVF
+53 EHGENVVF

-71 LVFKPTSDS
+71 LVFKPNSDS
-80 VDYQTLAERCDEY
+80 IDHETLAARCDEY
-93 MDTLTTRDSSNK
+93 MDSLIVRDSANK
-105 YIADLLYKI
+105 YIADILYKI
-114 DNTVMMGAMD
+114 DNNVMMGAME
-124 YLSKSLPTYLE
+124 YLSKSLPIYLE
-135 YDDYVAIDSLL
+135 DEDYKAIDSLL
-146 APEAVKASME
+146 TPEAVKASME
-156 RNAAMVYSP
+156 RNAALVYSP
-165 MMGLSELVAR
+165 MMGLSDLVAR

-180 KDVLLSKVG
+180 KDVLLGKVD

-199 AMINQHFYTPDSA
+199 SMINQHFFTPDSA
-212 LCVAFMSPGFASTDS
+212 LCIAFMSPGFASTDS

-238 DAIKEFASLH
+238 DVIKDFVELH

-271 DLGGTLSIS
+271 DLAYTLSVS
-280 MVFICIVIW
+280 MIFICIVIC

-403 FFSLVFLPHFFN
+403 FFSLVFLPHFFS

-439 KMWLIISI
+439 KTWLIISI
-447 FVISIICVFAK
+447 LVVSIICLFTKSLVE
-458 NYVDFDTDLKNIG
+458 FDTDLKNIG

-533 ASLFITRAE
+533 ASLFITTKE
-542 QLRRI
+542 QVRRI
-547 ETWNN
+547 EKWND

-557 EKRAEKLNALMA
+557 EKRAEKLNTMMA
-569 AECPKYGFS
+569 AECPQYGFS
-578 MDFFQPFWGMLNTQY
+578 MDFFQPFWGMLNTHY
-593 EPTSLFESDAFPSG
+593 EPTSLFESNAFPSS

-643 EVSGARRFVIID
+643 EVSGARRFIIID

-665 IMNNDFTVALMISSI
+665 IMNNDFNVALFISSI

-686 LFSFRSTTL
+686 LISFRSTTL
-695 AAIGFVPMQLSWYIV
+695 ALIGFIPMSLSWYIV
-710 LGIMAILGIKFN
+710 LGIMGILGIKFN

-791 FATLVGMSAT
+791 FSTLVGMSAT

-810 FLFYWFIKRP
+810 FLFYWFIKRR
-820 TRNGRAPLTAYNLL
+820 TRKGLAPVTLYNLM

-841 PNGMNDNQKL
+841 PNGMNDTQKL
-851 INNYEYKGIEVERG
+851 RNNYEYKGIDVEQG
-865 LKEELK
+865 LKDELT
-871 ATSFYKLFLKDVF
+871 ATTHYKLFLRDVF
-884 GTANV
+884 AAENV
-889 LNYGSGAA
+889 LNYGCGAA
-897 YLSYWYIL
+897 YLSYWFIL
-905 KNESVNVF
+905 KNDVVRVF

-927 FCYLRNPR
+927 FCYLRNSR
-935 MTFSTEID
+935 MTFSAEID
-943 DLASLPRNVENG
+943 DLATVPRNVENG
-955 SFETDAPNNRFTTV
+955 SFETDTPDNRFSIV
-969 IINRSMPNSDTDM
+969 IINRSLPNTDADM
-982 LEIAKEA
+982 LEIANKA
-989 NTVYIRKSVIDR
+989 KIIYVRKDVLDTFASSVSNLGFIQ
-1001 FETSIIALDF
+1001 T
-1011 DKSAEDDVFACYVKN
+1011 AEDDVFVRYEKN
-1026 NNHPKRYKL
+1026 
-1035 NN
+1035 

>member
-1 MARIALAIYHFLER
+1 MASIALAIYRFLER
-15 NKLLMYVLLFVS
+15 NRLLMYVLLFVS
-27 FAAFI
+27 FAFFF

-53 EGGEDLVF
+53 EHGENVVF

-71 LVFKPTSDS
+71 LVFKPNSDS
-80 VDYQTLAERCDEY
+80 IDHETLAARCDEY
-93 MDTLTTRDSSNK
+93 MDSLIVRDSANK
-105 YIADLLYKI
+105 YIADILYKI
-114 DNTVMMGAMD
+114 DNNVMMGAME
-124 YLSKSLPTYLE
+124 YLSKSLPIYLE
-135 YDDYVAIDSLL
+135 DEDYKAIDSLL
-146 APEAVKASME
+146 TPEAVKASME
-156 RNAAMVYSP
+156 RNAALVYSP
-165 MMGLSELVAR
+165 MMGLSDLVAR

-180 KDVLLSKVG
+180 KDVLLGKVD

-199 AMINQHFYTPDSA
+199 SMINQHFFTPDSA
-212 LCVAFMSPGFASTDS
+212 LCIAFMSPGFASTDS

-238 DAIKEFASLH
+238 DVIKDFVELH

-271 DLGGTLSIS
+271 DLAYTLSVS
-280 MVFICIVIW
+280 MIFICIVIC

-308 AFFALATLHM
+308 AFFSLATLHM

-403 FFSLVFLPHFFN
+403 FFSLVFLPHFFS

-439 KMWLIISI
+439 KTWLIISI
-447 FVISIICVFAK
+447 LVVSIICLFTKSLVE
-458 NYVDFDTDLKNIG
+458 FDTDLKNIG

-533 ASLFITRAE
+533 ASLFITTKE
-542 QLRRI
+542 QVRRI
-547 ETWNN
+547 EKWND

-557 EKRAEKLNALMA
+557 DKRAEKLNTMMA
-569 AECPKYGFS
+569 AECPQYGFS
-578 MDFFQPFWGMLNTQY
+578 MDFFQPFWGMLNAHY
-593 EPTSLFESDAFPSG
+593 EPTSLFESNAFPSS

-643 EVSGARRFVIID
+643 EVSGARRFIIID

-665 IMNNDFTVALMISSI
+665 IMNNDFNVALFISSI

-686 LFSFRSTTL
+686 LISFRSTTL
-695 AAIGFVPMQLSWYIV
+695 ALIGFIPMSLSWYIV
-710 LGIMAILGIKFN
+710 LGIMGILGIKFN

-791 FATLVGMSAT
+791 FSTLVGMSAT

-810 FLFYWFIKRP
+810 FLFYWFIKRR
-820 TRNGRAPLTAYNLL
+820 TRKGLAPVTLYNLM

-841 PNGMNDNQKL
+841 PNGMNDSQKL
-851 INNYEYKGIEVERG
+851 RNNYEYKGINVEQG
-865 LKEELK
+865 LKDELT
-871 ATSFYKLFLKDVF
+871 ATTHYKLFLRDVF
-884 GTANV
+884 AAENV
-889 LNYGSGAA
+889 LNYGCGAA
-897 YLSYWYIL
+897 YLSYWFIL
-905 KNESVNVF
+905 KNDIVKVF

-927 FCYLRNPR
+927 FCYLRNSR

-943 DLASLPRNVENG
+943 DLATVPRNVENG
-955 SFETDAPNNRFTTV
+955 SFEFDKPDNRFSIV
-969 IINRSMPNSDTDM
+969 IINRSLPNTDTDM
-982 LEIAKEA
+982 LEIASKA
-989 NTVYIRKSVIDR
+989 KIIYVRKS
-1001 FETSIIALDF
+1001 ALDTF
-1011 DKSAEDDVFACYVKN
+1011 ASSVNNIGFIQTAEDDVFVRYEKN
-1026 NNHPKRYKL
+1026 
-1035 NN
+1035 